1 MEESKTS
8 KNENHEPKKNAWAF
22 SEESKA
28 VKVIT
33 NQTLKARNDKSIK
46 EIGTNSPNKNTSKKN
61 KQNDICIEKTEVKSC
76 KVNAASV
83 PGPKDLG
90 LVLRDQS
97 HCKAKKSP
105 SSPVKAEKLPVSQ
118 AKVERAPILQAKAEK
133 SPKSPNS
140 PVKTEKASSLQAT
153 AAEKTLN
160 SQRKAE
166 KAPGS
171 QMKSEKVPSLPTEA
185 EKVPGLLLKENMGQT
200 ELQKI
205 GKKIPSPIT
214 SLDKVNIGVAEGIK
228 SALENSQPPQKQ
240 QTCTDNTGD
249 SDDSASGTEDI
260 SDDLSKTKN
269 DESNKENSSE
279 MDYLENATVID
290 ESTLTPEQRL
300 GLKQAEERLERD
312 HIFRLEKRSPE
323 YTNCRY
329 LCKLCLIH
337 IENIQGAHKHIKE
350 KRHKKNILEKQEES
364 ELRSLPP
371 PSPAHLAALS
381 VAVIELA
388 KEQGITDDDLRVR
401 QEIVEEMSKVVT
413 AFLPECSLRLY
424 GSSLT
429 KFALKSSDVNIDIK
443 FPPKMNHPDLLIQVL
458 GILKKSVLYL
468 DVESDFHAKVPVVVC
483 RDRKSGLLCRV
494 SAGNDMACLTTD
506 LLAALGKM
514 EPVFIPLVLAFRY
527 WAKLCYIDS
536 QTDGGIPSYCFALM
550 VMFFLQQRK
559 HPLLPCL
566 LGSWIEGFDPKRMDD
581 FQLKGIV
588 EEKFVK
594 WEYNSSSATEKNSIA
609 EENKAKADQPKDDTK
624 KTETD
629 NQSNAMKEKHGKSP
643 LTLETPNQVSLGQ
656 LWLELLKFY
665 TLDFALEEYVIC
677 VRIQDILT
685 RENKNWPKRRIA
697 IEDPFSVKRNVAR
710 SLNSQLVYEYV
721 VERFR
726 AAYRYFACP
735 QRKGGNKSSVDSMKK
750 EKGKISNKKPMKSD
764 HMASACCILL
774 GESTEKIN
782 AEGGQPGKYDE
793 VECTS
798 QRCIT
803 EDDNLLIN
811 ELDLSEHGQESS
823 PLSTNEGSELAPKS
837 IKKQDVLAPSET
849 CLKKECSQCN
859 CVVYKSPEP
868 DESAGTDCRSDLER
882 ESSHTCYTC
891 TDTSTTSCNCK
902 ATEDA
907 SDLNDDDS
915 HPTQELYYV
924 FDKFI
929 LTSGKPPTIV
939 CSICKKDGHSK
950 NDCPED
956 FRKIDLKPLPPMTNR
971 FREILDLVC
980 KRCFDELSPPF
991 SEQHNREQI
1000 LIGLEKFIQKEYDE
1014 KARLCLFGSSK
1025 NGFGFRDSDLDICM
1039 TLEGHEN
1046 AEKLNCKEIIENL
1059 AKILKRHPG
1068 LRNILPITTAKVPI
1082 VKFEHRRSG
1091 LEGDISLYN
1100 TLAQHNTRMLATYA
1114 AIDPRVQYLGYTMKV
1129 FAKRCDI
1136 GDASRGS
1143 LSSYAY
1149 ILMVLYFLQ
1158 QRKPPVI
1165 PVLQEIFDGKQIPQ
1179 RMVDGWNAFFFDKT
1193 EELKK
1198 RLPSLGKNTETLGE
1212 LWLGLLRFYTE
1223 EFDFKEYV
1231 ISIRQKKLLTTFEK
1245 QWTSKCIAIEDPFDL
1260 NHNLGAGVSR
1270 KMTNFIMKAFINGRK
1285 LFGTPFY
1292 PLIGRE
1298 AEYFFDSRVLT
1309 DGELAPNDRC
1319 CRVCGKIG
1327 HYMKDC
1333 PKRRSS
1339 LLFRLKKKDS
1349 EEEKEGNEEEKDS
1362 RDLVDPRDLH
1372 DTRDFRDP
1380 RDLRCFICGDAGHVR
1395 RECPEV
1401 KLARQRNSSV
1411 AAAQLVR
1418 NLVNAQQ
1425 VAGSSQQQGDQ
1436 SIRTRQSSECSDS
1449 PSYSPQPQ
1457 PFPQNSSQ
1465 STAITQAPSQPG
1477 SQPKLGPPQQGA
1489 QPPHQVQMPMYN
1501 FPQSPPTQY
1510 SPMHNMGLLPMHPL
1524 QIPAPSW
1531 PIHGPVIHSAP
1542 GSAPSNIGLNDPS
1555 IIFAQPAARPV
1566 AIPSSSHDG
1575 HWPRTVAPNSLV
1587 NNGTVGNSE
1596 PGFPGLNPPIPWE
1609 HAPRPHFPLVPAS
1622 WPYGLHQNFMHQGN
1636 ARFQHNKPFYTQG
1649 TIAYIFVNGLDGFCS
1664 GSRSLCK
1671 SQDLRVKIY
1680 EFSKHLLR
1688 EHTCYVSDCAWCLL
1702 LKN

>member
-1 MEESKTS
+1 MEEKVCLPNLELKQFNYWKSAVSQYHNWKEAGFQIMEDSKTS
-8 KNENHEPKKNAWAF
+8 TNENHEPKKNAWAL

-28 VKVIT
+28 VKVLS

-46 EIGTNSPNKNTSKKN
+46 EIGTSSPNKNSSKKN

-76 KVNAASV
+76 KVNAANIAS
-83 PGPKDLG
+83 PKDLG

-97 HCKAKKSP
+97 HCKTKKSP
-105 SSPVKAEKLPVSQ
+105 NSPVKAEKVPVSQ
-118 AKVERAPILQAKAEK
+118 AKAEK
-133 SPKSPNS
+133 LPKSPNS
-140 PVKTEKASSLQAT
+140 PVKTEKTLSLQAT
-153 AAEKTLN
+153 ATEKALS
-160 SQRKAE
+160 SQRKME
-166 KAPGS
+166 KVPSS
-171 QMKSEKVPSLPTEA
+171 QMKSEKVPGSPAEPEKAPSL
-185 EKVPGLLLKENMGQT
+185 VLKENMRRT
-200 ELQKI
+200 ELQQI
-205 GKKIPSPIT
+205 GKKIPSSFT
-214 SLDKVNIGVAEGIK
+214 SLDKVNIDVEGGK
-228 SALENSQPPQKQ
+228 SALETAPRSQKQ
-240 QTCTDNTGD
+240 QACTDNTGD
-249 SDDSASGTEDI
+249 SDDSASGIEDI
-260 SDDLSKTKN
+260 SDDLSKMKN
-269 DESNKENSSE
+269 DDSNKENSSE
-279 MDYLENATVID
+279 MEYLENATVID
-290 ESTLTPEQRL
+290 ESALTPEQRL

-371 PSPAHLAALS
+371 PTPAHLAALS

-388 KEQGITDDDLRVR
+388 KEHGITDDDLRVR
-401 QEIVEEMSKVVT
+401 QEIVEEMSKVIT
-413 AFLPECSLRLY
+413 TFLPECSLRLY

-429 KFALKSSDVNIDIK
+429 KFALKNSDVNIDIK
-443 FPPKMNHPDLLIQVL
+443 FPPRMNHPDLLIQVL
-458 GILKKSVLYL
+458 GILKKSVLYI

-483 RDRKSGLLCRV
+483 KDRKSGLLCRV

-506 LLAALGKM
+506 LLAALGKL
-514 EPVFIPLVLAFRY
+514 EPVFTPLVLAFRY

-559 HPLLPCL
+559 PPLLPSL
-566 LGSWIEGFDPKRMDD
+566 LGSW
-581 FQLKGIV
+581 
-588 EEKFVK
+588 
-594 WEYNSSSATEKNSIA
+594 
-609 EENKAKADQPKDDTK
+609 
-624 KTETD
+624 
-629 NQSNAMKEKHGKSP
+629 SP
-643 LTLETPNQVSLGQ
+643 LTLGTPNQVSLGQ

-735 QRKGGNKSSVDSMKK
+735 QRKGGNKSTVNSMKK
-750 EKGKISNKKPMKSD
+750 EKGKISNKKPVKSEN
-764 HMASACCILL
+764 MASSCCILL

-782 AEGGQPGKYDE
+782 AERGQPDKYDE
-793 VECTS
+793 MECTS

-803 EDDNLLIN
+803 EDDSLLVN
-811 ELDLSEHGQESS
+811 ELDLAELGQESC
-823 PLSTNEGSELAPKS
+823 LSTGEGSELEPKS
-837 IKKQDVLAPSET
+837 NKKQDDLAPSET
-849 CLKKECSQCN
+849 CLKKELSQCN
-859 CVVYKSPEP
+859 CIDYKSPDP
-868 DESAGTDCRSDLER
+868 DESVGTDCRSNIQT
-882 ESSHTCYTC
+882 ESSHQNVS
-891 TDTSTTSCNCK
+891 TDTSATSCNCK

-907 SDLNDDDS
+907 SDLNDDDN

-1349 EEEKEGNEEEKDS
+1349 EEEKDGNEEEKDS

-1372 DTRDFRDP
+1372 DTREFRDP

-1418 NLVNAQQ
+1418 SLVNAQQ
-1425 VAGSSQQQGDQ
+1425 VAGSAQQQGDQ
-1436 SIRTRQSSECSDS
+1436 SIRARQSSECSDS

-1465 STAITQAPSQPG
+1465 SAAITQSPSQPG
-1477 SQPKLGPPQQGA
+1477 SQPKLGPPQQGT

-1501 FPQSPPTQY
+1501 FPQSPPAQY

-1566 AIPSSSHDG
+1566 AIPNSSHDG

-1636 ARFQHNKPFYTQG
+1636 ARFQPNKPFYTQAG
-1649 TIAYIFVNGLDGFCS
+1649 LPMHSNQPILLSQGYPYLNVSYIQQ
-1664 GSRSLCK
+1664 K
-1671 SQDLRVKIY
+1671 K
-1680 EFSKHLLR
+1680 
-1688 EHTCYVSDCAWCLL
+1688 
-1702 LKN
+1702 

>member
-8 KNENHEPKKNAWAF
+8 KNENHEPKKNASAI

-28 VKVIT
+28 VKVVT
-33 NQTLKARNDKSIK
+33 NQTLKARNDKSLK
-46 EIGTNSPNKNTSKKN
+46 ETGTSSPNRNSSKKS
-61 KQNDICIEKTEVKSC
+61 KQNDICIDKTEIKSC
-76 KVNAASV
+76 KVNATNV

-90 LVLRDQS
+90 IVLRDQS
-97 HCKAKKSP
+97 HCKTKKVPNSL
-105 SSPVKAEKLPVSQ
+105 VKIEKVLTSQ
-118 AKVERAPILQAKAEK
+118 TKVEKAPNLLVKAEK
-133 SPKSPNS
+133 SPKSLNS
-140 PVKTEKASSLQAT
+140 PVKLEKSPNSQATVAEKALSSQ
-153 AAEKTLN
+153 K
-160 SQRKAE
+160 KAE
-166 KAPGS
+166 KAPNS
-171 QMKSEKVPSLPTEA
+171 QMKSEKVPSSPAEA
-185 EKVPGLLLKENMGQT
+185 EKVSNLLLKENMRQT
-200 ELQKI
+200 ELQQI
-205 GKKIPSPIT
+205 GKKIPSSFT
-214 SLDKVNIGVAEGIK
+214 SLDKVNFVEGEK
-228 SALENSQPPQKQ
+228 SALENLPLSQKQ

-249 SDDSASGTEDI
+249 SDDSASGIEDT
-260 SDDLSKTKN
+260 SDDLSKVKN

-381 VAVIELA
+381 IAVIELA

-401 QEIVEEMSKVVT
+401 QEIVEEMSKVIT
-413 AFLPECSLRLY
+413 TFLPECSLRLY

-458 GILKKSVLYL
+458 GILKKSVLYI

-483 RDRKSGLLCRV
+483 KDRKSGLLCRV

-514 EPVFIPLVLAFRY
+514 EPVFTPLVLAFRY

-559 HPLLPCL
+559 PPLLPCL

-735 QRKGGNKSSVDSMKK
+735 QRKGGNISTVDSMKK
-750 EKGKISNKKPMKSD
+750 KKGKINNKKPVKSD
-764 HMASACCILL
+764 SMASKCCVLL
-774 GESTEKIN
+774 GENTGKIN
-782 AEGGQPGKYDE
+782 AETGQPDKYE
-793 VECTS
+793 TECTS

-803 EDDNLLIN
+803 EDDSLLVN
-811 ELDLSEHGQESS
+811 EQDLAEHEQESS
-823 PLSTNEGSELAPKS
+823 SLSTSEGSALEPKLV
-837 IKKQDVLAPSET
+837 KKQDDLEPSKT
-849 CLKKECSQCN
+849 CSEKELSQCN
-859 CVVYKSPEP
+859 CVNYKSLDSNEC
-868 DESAGTDCRSDLER
+868 AGTNFRSDLET
-882 ESSHTCYTC
+882 ESSHQIMC
-891 TDTSTTSCNCK
+891 TDTSATSCKCK

-907 SDLNDDDS
+907 SDLNDDDN
-915 HPTQELYYV
+915 HTTQELYYV

-1059 AKILKRHPG
+1059 ARILKRHPG

-1333 PKRRSS
+1333 PKRRS

-1362 RDLVDPRDLH
+1362 RDHLDSRDIH

-1425 VAGSSQQQGDQ
+1425 VSGSAQQQGDQ
-1436 SIRTRQSSECSDS
+1436 TIRTRQSSECSDS

-1465 STAITQAPSQPG
+1465 SAAITQPPSQPG

-1501 FPQSPPTQY
+1501 FPQSPPAQY
-1510 SPMHNMGLLPMHPL
+1510 SPMHNMGLLPVHPL

-1636 ARFQHNKPFYTQG
+1636 ARFQPNKPFYTQAG
-1649 TIAYIFVNGLDGFCS
+1649 LQMHSNQPILLSQGYPYLNVSYIQQ
-1664 GSRSLCK
+1664 K
-1671 SQDLRVKIY
+1671 K
-1680 EFSKHLLR
+1680 
-1688 EHTCYVSDCAWCLL
+1688 
-1702 LKN
+1702 

>member
-1 MEESKTS
+1 MEESKTLKS
-8 KNENHEPKKNAWAF
+8 ENHEPKKNVIC
-22 SEESKA
+22 EESKA
-28 VKVIT
+28 VQVIG
-33 NQTLKARNDKSIK
+33 NQTLKARNDKSVK
-46 EIGTNSPNKNTSKKN
+46 EIENSSPNRNSSKKN

-76 KVNAASV
+76 KVNAANL

-97 HCKAKKSP
+97 HCKAKKFP
-105 SSPVKAEKLPVSQ
+105 NSPVKAEKATISQ
-118 AKVERAPILQAKAEK
+118 AKSEKATSLQAKAEK

-140 PVKTEKASSLQAT
+140 VKAEKASSY
-153 AAEKTLN
+153 
-160 SQRKAE
+160 
-166 KAPGS
+166 
-171 QMKSEKVPSLPTEA
+171 QMKSEKVPSSPAEA
-185 EKVPGLLLKENMGQT
+185 EKGPSLLLKDMRQKT
-200 ELQKI
+200 ELQQI
-205 GKKIPSPIT
+205 GKKIPSSFT
-214 SLDKVNIGVAEGIK
+214 SVDKVNIEAVGGEK
-228 SALENSQPPQKQ
+228 CALQNSPRSQKQ

-249 SDDSASGTEDI
+249 SDDSASGIEDV
-260 SDDLSKTKN
+260 SDDLSKMKN

-290 ESTLTPEQRL
+290 ESALTPEQRL

-388 KEQGITDDDLRVR
+388 KEHGITDDDLRVR
-401 QEIVEEMSKVVT
+401 QEIVEEMSKVIT
-413 AFLPECSLRLY
+413 TFLPECSLRLY

-429 KFALKSSDVNIDIK
+429 RFALKSSDVNIDIK
-443 FPPKMNHPDLLIQVL
+443 FPPKMNHPDLLIKVL
-458 GILKKSVLYL
+458 GILKKNVLYV

-506 LLAALGKM
+506 LLTALGKI

-527 WAKLCYIDS
+527 WAK
-536 QTDGGIPSYCFALM
+536 
-550 VMFFLQQRK
+550 
-559 HPLLPCL
+559 
-566 LGSWIEGFDPKRMDD
+566 
-581 FQLKGIV
+581 
-588 EEKFVK
+588 
-594 WEYNSSSATEKNSIA
+594 
-609 EENKAKADQPKDDTK
+609 
-624 KTETD
+624 
-629 NQSNAMKEKHGKSP
+629 SP
-643 LTLETPNQVSLGQ
+643 LALETPNRVSLGQ

-735 QRKGGNKSSVDSMKK
+735 QTKGGNKSTVDFKK
-750 EKGKISNKKPMKSD
+750 REKGKISNKKPVKSNN
-764 HMASACCILL
+764 MATNGCILL
-774 GESTEKIN
+774 GETTEKIN
-782 AEGGQPGKYDE
+782 AEREQPVQCDE
-793 VECTS
+793 MDCTS
-798 QRCIT
+798 QRCII
-803 EDDNLLIN
+803 DNNNLLVN
-811 ELDLSEHGQESS
+811 ELDFADHGQDSS
-823 PLSTNEGSELAPKS
+823 SLSTSKSSEIEPKLD
-837 IKKQDVLAPSET
+837 KKQDDLAPSET
-849 CLKKECSQCN
+849 CLKKELSQCN
-859 CVVYKSPEP
+859 CIDLSKSPDP
-868 DESAGTDCRSDLER
+868 DKSTGTDCRSNLET
-882 ESSHTCYTC
+882 ESSHQSVC
-891 TDTSTTSCNCK
+891 TDTSATSCNCK

-907 SDLNDDDS
+907 SDLNDDDNL
-915 HPTQELYYV
+915 PTQELYYV

-980 KRCFDELSPPF
+980 KRCFDELSPPC

-1129 FAKRCDI
+1129 FAK
-1136 GDASRGS
+1136 
-1143 LSSYAY
+1143 
-1149 ILMVLYFLQ
+1149 
-1158 QRKPPVI
+1158 
-1165 PVLQEIFDGKQIPQ
+1165 IFDGKQIPQ

-1198 RLPSLGKNTETLGE
+1198 RLPSLGKNTESLGE

-1333 PKRRSS
+1333 PKRK
-1339 LLFRLKKKDS
+1339 RLKKKDS

-1362 RDLVDPRDLH
+1362 RDVLDPRDLH

-1425 VAGSSQQQGDQ
+1425 VAGSAQQQGDQ
-1436 SIRTRQSSECSDS
+1436 SIRTRQSSECSES

-1465 STAITQAPSQPG
+1465 SAAITQPSSQPG

-1489 QPPHQVQMPMYN
+1489 QPPHQVQMPLYN
-1501 FPQSPPTQY
+1501 FPQSPPAQY

-1566 AIPSSSHDG
+1566 AIPNTSHDG

-1587 NNGTVGNSE
+1587 NSGAVGNSE
-1596 PGFPGLNPPIPWE
+1596 PGFRGLTPPIPWE

-1636 ARFQHNKPFYTQG
+1636 ARFQPNKPFYTQDRCA
-1649 TIAYIFVNGLDGFCS
+1649 TRRC
-1664 GSRSLCK
+1664 
-1671 SQDLRVKIY
+1671 
-1680 EFSKHLLR
+1680 R
-1688 EHTCYVSDCAWCLL
+1688 ERCPHPPRGNVSE
-1702 LKN
+1702 

>member
-1 MEESKTS
+1 MEDSKL
-8 KNENHEPKKNAWAF
+8 KNKAVQVIVSTLNKKN
-22 SEESKA
+22 
-28 VKVIT
+28 
-33 NQTLKARNDKSIK
+33 
-46 EIGTNSPNKNTSKKN
+46 NKM
-61 KQNDICIEKTEVKSC
+61 DFCIEKQKLNHVKYITY
-76 KVNAASV
+76 
-83 PGPKDLG
+83 PGPRVG
-90 LVLRDQS
+90 V
-97 HCKAKKSP
+97 SP
-105 SSPVKAEKLPVSQ
+105 SRSKSIAKQKNFLIHREAERHHFTGKIRKATSFQ
-118 AKVERAPILQAKAEK
+118 QSRK

-140 PVKTEKASSLQAT
+140 V
-153 AAEKTLN
+153 
-160 SQRKAE
+160 KAE
-166 KAPGS
+166 KHPFS
-171 QMKSEKVPSLPTEA
+171 DEVRKVPSSPAEA
-185 EKVPGLLLKENMGQT
+185 ERDPVYYRRQNT
-200 ELQKI
+200 TDW
-205 GKKIPSPIT
+205 KKIQ
-214 SLDKVNIGVAEGIK
+214 
-228 SALENSQPPQKQ
+228 ALYFCGQSEYRQEEKNMLY
-240 QTCTDNTGD
+240 NTGD
-249 SDDSASGTEDI
+249 SDDSASGIED
-260 SDDLSKTKN
+260 SKMKN

-388 KEQGITDDDLRVR
+388 KEHGITDDDLRVR
-401 QEIVEEMSKVVT
+401 QEIVEEMSKVIT
-413 AFLPECSLRLY
+413 TFLPECSLRLY

-443 FPPKMNHPDLLIQVL
+443 FPPKINHPDLLIKVL
-458 GILKKSVLYL
+458 GILKKNVLYV

-506 LLAALGKM
+506 LLTALGKI

-559 HPLLPCL
+559 PPLLPCL

-594 WEYNSSSATEKNSIA
+594 WECNSSSATEKNSIA

-643 LTLETPNQVSLGQ
+643 LTLETPNRVSLGQ

-677 VRIQDILT
+677 VRIRDILT

-735 QRKGGNKSSVDSMKK
+735 QMKGGNKSTVDFKK
-750 EKGKISNKKPMKSD
+750 REKGKISNKKPVKSNS
-764 HMASACCILL
+764 MANNGCILL
-774 GESTEKIN
+774 GETTEKIN
-782 AEGGQPGKYDE
+782 AEREQPVKYDE
-793 VECTS
+793 LECTS
-798 QRCIT
+798 QKCII
-803 EDDNLLIN
+803 DNNNLLVN
-811 ELDLSEHGQESS
+811 ELDFADHRQDSS
-823 PLSTNEGSELAPKS
+823 SLSTSNSSELEPKLV
-837 IKKQDVLAPSET
+837 KKQDDLAPSET
-849 CLKKECSQCN
+849 CLKKELSQCN
-859 CVVYKSPEP
+859 CIDLSKSPDP
-868 DESAGTDCRSDLER
+868 DKSTGTDCRSNLET
-882 ESSHTCYTC
+882 ESSHQSVC
-891 TDTSTTSCNCK
+891 TDTSATSCNCK

-907 SDLNDDDS
+907 SDLNDDDNL
-915 HPTQELYYV
+915 PTQELYYV

-980 KRCFDELSPPF
+980 KRCFDELSPPC

-1198 RLPSLGKNTETLGE
+1198 RLPSLGKNTESLGE

-1333 PKRRSS
+1333 PKRKSS

-1362 RDLVDPRDLH
+1362 RDILDPRDLH

-1411 AAAQLVR
+1411 KRPNIVSAQLVR

-1425 VAGSSQQQGDQ
+1425 VAGSAQQQGDQ
-1436 SIRTRQSSECSDS
+1436 SIRTRQSSECSES

-1465 STAITQAPSQPG
+1465 SAAITQPSSQPG

-1489 QPPHQVQMPMYN
+1489 QPPHQVQMPLYN
-1501 FPQSPPTQY
+1501 FPQSPPAQY

-1566 AIPSSSHDG
+1566 AIPNTSHDG

-1587 NNGTVGNSE
+1587 NNGAVGNSE
-1596 PGFPGLNPPIPWE
+1596 PGFRGLTPPIPWE

-1636 ARFQHNKPFYTQG
+1636 ARFQPNKPFYTQDRCA
-1649 TIAYIFVNGLDGFCS
+1649 TRRC
-1664 GSRSLCK
+1664 
-1671 SQDLRVKIY
+1671 
-1680 EFSKHLLR
+1680 R
-1688 EHTCYVSDCAWCLL
+1688 ERCPHPPRGNVSE
-1702 LKN
+1702 

>member
-8 KNENHEPKKNAWAF
+8 KNENHEPKKNAWAI

-28 VKVIT
+28 AKVIT
-33 NQTLKARNDKSIK
+33 NQTLKARNDKSLK
-46 EIGTNSPNKNTSKKN
+46 EIGTSSPNRNSSKKN
-61 KQNDICIEKTEVKSC
+61 KQNDICIDKTEVKSC
-76 KVNAASV
+76 KVNAANV

-97 HCKAKKSP
+97 HCKAKKLPNSL
-105 SSPVKAEKLPVSQ
+105 VKTEKILASQ
-118 AKVERAPILQAKAEK
+118 AKVEKAPNLLIKAEK

-140 PVKTEKASSLQAT
+140 PVKAEKAPSSQAT
-153 AAEKTLN
+153 VAEKALS

-166 KAPGS
+166 KAPNS
-171 QMKSEKVPSLPTEA
+171 QMKSEKVPTLPAEA
-185 EKVPGLLLKENMGQT
+185 EKVSSLLLKENMRHT
-200 ELQKI
+200 ELQQI
-205 GKKIPSPIT
+205 GKKIPSSFT
-214 SLDKVNIGVAEGIK
+214 SVDKVNVVEGEK
-228 SALENSQPPQKQ
+228 STLENSTRSQKQ

-249 SDDSASGTEDI
+249 SDDSASGVEDI
-260 SDDLSKTKN
+260 SDDLSKMKN
-269 DESNKENSSE
+269 DDSNKENSSE

-381 VAVIELA
+381 IAVIELA

-401 QEIVEEMSKVVT
+401 QEIVEEMSKVIT
-413 AFLPECSLRLY
+413 TFLPECSLRLY

-458 GILKKSVLYL
+458 GILKKSVLYV

-483 RDRKSGLLCRV
+483 KDRKSGLLCRV

-506 LLAALGKM
+506 LLAALGKL
-514 EPVFIPLVLAFRY
+514 EPVFTPLVLAFRY

-559 HPLLPCL
+559 PPLLPCL

-594 WEYNSSSATEKNSIA
+594 WEYNSSSATDKNSIA

-735 QRKGGNKSSVDSMKK
+735 QRKGGNISTVDSMKK
-750 EKGKISNKKPMKSD
+750 KKGKISNKKPVKSD
-764 HMASACCILL
+764 SMASKCCVVL
-774 GESTEKIN
+774 GESTGKIN
-782 AEGGQPGKYDE
+782 AETGQSDKYDE
-793 VECTS
+793 VEHTS

-803 EDDNLLIN
+803 EDDSLLVN
-811 ELDLSEHGQESS
+811 ELDLAEHGQESS
-823 PLSTNEGSELAPKS
+823 SLSTSEGNALEPKS
-837 IKKQDVLAPSET
+837 VKKQDHLEPSKT
-849 CLKKECSQCN
+849 CLKKELSQCN
-859 CVVYKSPEP
+859 CINYKSLDC
-868 DESAGTDCRSDLER
+868 DECAGTDCRSDLET
-882 ESSHTCYTC
+882 ESSHQIVC
-891 TDTSTTSCNCK
+891 TDTSATSCNCK

-907 SDLNDDDS
+907 SDLNDDDN
-915 HPTQELYYV
+915 HTTQELYYV

-1059 AKILKRHPG
+1059 ARILKRHPG

-1362 RDLVDPRDLH
+1362 RDHLDSRDIH

-1425 VAGSSQQQGDQ
+1425 VAGSAQQQGDQ
-1436 SIRTRQSSECSDS
+1436 TIRTRQSSECSDS

-1457 PFPQNSSQ
+1457 PFPQNSSP
-1465 STAITQAPSQPG
+1465 SAAIPQPPSQPG

-1501 FPQSPPTQY
+1501 FPQSPPAQY
-1510 SPMHNMGLLPMHPL
+1510 SPMHNMGLLPVHPL

-1596 PGFPGLNPPIPWE
+1596 PGFPGLNPQIPWD
-1609 HAPRPHFPLVPAS
+1609 HARPHFPLVPAS
-1622 WPYGLHQNFMHQGN
+1622 WPYNLHQNFMHQGN
-1636 ARFQHNKPFYTQG
+1636 ARFQPNKPFYTQAG
-1649 TIAYIFVNGLDGFCS
+1649 LPMHSNQPILLSQGYPYLNVSYIQQ
-1664 GSRSLCK
+1664 K
-1671 SQDLRVKIY
+1671 K
-1680 EFSKHLLR
+1680 
-1688 EHTCYVSDCAWCLL
+1688 
-1702 LKN
+1702 

>member
-1 MEESKTS
+1 MEDSKTLKS
-8 KNENHEPKKNAWAF
+8 ENHEPKKNVIC
-22 SEESKA
+22 EESKA
-28 VKVIT
+28 VQVIS

-46 EIGTNSPNKNTSKKN
+46 EIGNSSPNRNSSKKN

-76 KVNAASV
+76 KVNATNL

-97 HCKAKKSP
+97 HCKAKKFP
-105 SSPVKAEKLPVSQ
+105 NSPVKAEKAPISQ
-118 AKVERAPILQAKAEK
+118 AKLEKATSFQAKAEK

-140 PVKTEKASSLQAT
+140 VKAEKASS
-153 AAEKTLN
+153 
-160 SQRKAE
+160 
-166 KAPGS
+166 S
-171 QMKSEKVPSLPTEA
+171 QMKSEKVPSSPAEA
-185 EKVPGLLLKENMGQT
+185 EKGPSLLLKDMRQKT
-200 ELQKI
+200 ELQQI
-205 GKKIPSPIT
+205 GKKIPSSFT
-214 SLDKVNIGVAEGIK
+214 SVDKVNIDKEGEK
-228 SALENSQPPQKQ
+228 YALQNSPRSQKQ

-249 SDDSASGTEDI
+249 SDDSASGIEDV
-260 SDDLSKTKN
+260 SDDLSKMKN

-388 KEQGITDDDLRVR
+388 KEHGITDDDLRVR
-401 QEIVEEMSKVVT
+401 QEIVEEMSKVIT
-413 AFLPECSLRLY
+413 TFLPECSLRLY

-443 FPPKMNHPDLLIQVL
+443 FPPKINHPDLLIKVL
-458 GILKKSVLYL
+458 GILKKNVLYV

-506 LLAALGKM
+506 LLTALGKI

-527 WAKLCYIDS
+527 WAK
-536 QTDGGIPSYCFALM
+536 
-550 VMFFLQQRK
+550 
-559 HPLLPCL
+559 
-566 LGSWIEGFDPKRMDD
+566 
-581 FQLKGIV
+581 
-588 EEKFVK
+588 
-594 WEYNSSSATEKNSIA
+594 
-609 EENKAKADQPKDDTK
+609 
-624 KTETD
+624 
-629 NQSNAMKEKHGKSP
+629 SP
-643 LTLETPNQVSLGQ
+643 LTLETPNRVSLGQ

-677 VRIQDILT
+677 VRIRDILT

-735 QRKGGNKSSVDSMKK
+735 QMKGGNKSTVDFKK
-750 EKGKISNKKPMKSD
+750 REKGKISNKKPVKSNS
-764 HMASACCILL
+764 MANNGCILL
-774 GESTEKIN
+774 GETTEKIN
-782 AEGGQPGKYDE
+782 AEREQPVKYDE
-793 VECTS
+793 LECTS
-798 QRCIT
+798 QKCII
-803 EDDNLLIN
+803 DNNNLLVN
-811 ELDLSEHGQESS
+811 ELDFADHGQDSS
-823 PLSTNEGSELAPKS
+823 SLSTSNSSELEPKLV
-837 IKKQDVLAPSET
+837 KKQDDLAPSET
-849 CLKKECSQCN
+849 CLKKELSQCN
-859 CVVYKSPEP
+859 CIDLSKSPDP
-868 DESAGTDCRSDLER
+868 DKSTGTDCRSNLET
-882 ESSHTCYTC
+882 ESSHQSVC
-891 TDTSTTSCNCK
+891 TDTSATSCNCK

-907 SDLNDDDS
+907 SDLNDDDNL
-915 HPTQELYYV
+915 PTQELYYV

-980 KRCFDELSPPF
+980 KRCFDELSPPC

-1198 RLPSLGKNTETLGE
+1198 RLPSLGKNTESLGE

-1333 PKRRSS
+1333 PKRKSS

-1362 RDLVDPRDLH
+1362 RDILDPRDLH

-1425 VAGSSQQQGDQ
+1425 VAGSAQQQGDQ
-1436 SIRTRQSSECSDS
+1436 SIRTRQSSECSES

-1465 STAITQAPSQPG
+1465 SAAITQPSSQPG

-1489 QPPHQVQMPMYN
+1489 QPPHQVQMPLYN
-1501 FPQSPPTQY
+1501 FPQSPPAQY

-1566 AIPSSSHDG
+1566 AIPNTSHDG

-1587 NNGTVGNSE
+1587 NNGAVGNSE
-1596 PGFPGLNPPIPWE
+1596 PGFRGLTPPIPWE

-1636 ARFQHNKPFYTQG
+1636 ARFQPNKPFYTQAG
-1649 TIAYIFVNGLDGFCS
+1649 LPMHSNQPILLSQGYPYLNVSYIQQ
-1664 GSRSLCK
+1664 K
-1671 SQDLRVKIY
+1671 K
-1680 EFSKHLLR
+1680 
-1688 EHTCYVSDCAWCLL
+1688 
-1702 LKN
+1702 

>member
-1 MEESKTS
+1 MEDSKAS
-8 KNENHEPKKNAWAF
+8 KNENHEPKKNAWAI
-22 SEESKA
+22 S
-28 VKVIT
+28 
-33 NQTLKARNDKSIK
+33 NQTLKTRNDKSIK
-46 EIGTNSPNKNTSKKN
+46 EIGTSSPNKNSSKKN
-61 KQNDICIEKTEVKSC
+61 KQNDICIEKTEAKSC
-76 KVNAASV
+76 KVNAANVAS
-83 PGPKDLG
+83 PKDLG

-97 HCKAKKSP
+97 HCKTKKSP
-105 SSPVKAEKLPVSQ
+105 NSPVKAEKIPVS
-118 AKVERAPILQAKAEK
+118 QAKAEK

-140 PVKTEKASSLQAT
+140 PVKTEKTPSSQAT
-153 AAEKTLN
+153 ATEKALS
-160 SQRKAE
+160 SQRKTE
-166 KAPGS
+166 KVPSS
-171 QMKSEKVPSLPTEA
+171 QMKSEKVVGSPVEP
-185 EKVPGLLLKENMGQT
+185 EKVPSLLSKENIRRT
-200 ELQKI
+200 ELQQI
-205 GKKIPSPIT
+205 GKKIPSSFT
-214 SLDKVNIGVAEGIK
+214 SLDKVNIDVVEGGK
-228 SALENSQPPQKQ
+228 SALENSPLSQKQ
-240 QTCTDNTGD
+240 QACADNTGD
-249 SDDSASGTEDI
+249 SDDSASGIEDI
-260 SDDLSKTKN
+260 ADDLSKMKN
-269 DESNKENSSE
+269 DDSNKENSSE

-290 ESTLTPEQRL
+290 ESALTPEQRL

-371 PSPAHLAALS
+371 PTPAHLAALS

-388 KEQGITDDDLRVR
+388 KEHGITDDDLRVR
-401 QEIVEEMSKVVT
+401 QEIVEEMSKVIT
-413 AFLPECSLRLY
+413 TFLPECSLRLY

-429 KFALKSSDVNIDIK
+429 KFALKNSDVNIDIK
-443 FPPKMNHPDLLIQVL
+443 FPPRMNHPDLLIQVL
-458 GILKKSVLYL
+458 GILKKSVLYI

-483 RDRKSGLLCRV
+483 KDRKSGLLCRV

-514 EPVFIPLVLAFRY
+514 EPVFTPLVLAFRY

-550 VMFFLQQRK
+550 VLFFLQQRK
-559 HPLLPCL
+559 PPLLPCL
-566 LGSWIEGFDPKRMDD
+566 LGSW
-581 FQLKGIV
+581 
-588 EEKFVK
+588 
-594 WEYNSSSATEKNSIA
+594 
-609 EENKAKADQPKDDTK
+609 
-624 KTETD
+624 
-629 NQSNAMKEKHGKSP
+629 SP
-643 LTLETPNQVSLGQ
+643 LTLGTPNQVSLGQ

-735 QRKGGNKSSVDSMKK
+735 QRKGGNKSVDSMKK
-750 EKGKISNKKPMKSD
+750 EKGKISNKKSVKSD
-764 HMASACCILL
+764 NMASNCCILL

-782 AEGGQPGKYDE
+782 TGRGQPDKYDE
-793 VECTS
+793 MECTS

-803 EDDNLLIN
+803 EDDSLLVN
-811 ELDLSEHGQESS
+811 ELALAELGRESS
-823 PLSTNEGSELAPKS
+823 CLSTSKGSELEPKS
-837 IKKQDVLAPSET
+837 IRKQDDLAPSET
-849 CLKKECSQCN
+849 CLKKELSQCN
-859 CVVYKSPEP
+859 CIDYKSPDP
-868 DESAGTDCRSDLER
+868 SESAGTDCRSNTET
-882 ESSHTCYTC
+882 ESSHQIVS
-891 TDTSTTSCNCK
+891 TDTSATSCNCK

-907 SDLNDDDS
+907 SDLDDDDN

-1349 EEEKEGNEEEKDS
+1349 EEEKDGNEEEKDS

-1372 DTRDFRDP
+1372 DSREFRDP

-1425 VAGSSQQQGDQ
+1425 VAGSAQQQGDQ

-1465 STAITQAPSQPG
+1465 SAAITQSPSQPG
-1477 SQPKLGPPQQGA
+1477 SQPKLGPPQQGT
-1489 QPPHQVQMPMYN
+1489 QTPHQVQMPMYN
-1501 FPQSPPTQY
+1501 FPQSPPAQY

-1542 GSAPSNIGLNDPS
+1542 GSAPSNITLNDPS

-1566 AIPSSSHDG
+1566 AIPNSSHDG

-1636 ARFQHNKPFYTQG
+1636 ARFQPNKPFYTQDRCA
-1649 TIAYIFVNGLDGFCS
+1649 TRRC
-1664 GSRSLCK
+1664 
-1671 SQDLRVKIY
+1671 
-1680 EFSKHLLR
+1680 R
-1688 EHTCYVSDCAWCLL
+1688 ERCPHPPRGNVSE
-1702 LKN
+1702 

>member
-8 KNENHEPKKNAWAF
+8 KNENHEPKKNAWAL

-28 VKVIT
+28 VKVIS

-46 EIGTNSPNKNTSKKN
+46 EIGTSSPNRNSSKKN

-76 KVNAASV
+76 KVNAANVAS
-83 PGPKDLG
+83 PKDLG

-97 HCKAKKSP
+97 HCKTKKSP
-105 SSPVKAEKLPVSQ
+105 NSPVKAEKVPVS
-118 AKVERAPILQAKAEK
+118 QAKAEK
-133 SPKSPNS
+133 SPKSSNS
-140 PVKTEKASSLQAT
+140 PVKTEKTSSSQAI
-153 AAEKTLN
+153 AAEKALS
-160 SQRKAE
+160 SQRKTE
-166 KAPGS
+166 KVPIA
-171 QMKSEKVPSLPTEA
+171 QMKSEKVPGSLTEPEKAPSLP
-185 EKVPGLLLKENMGQT
+185 LKENMRQI
-200 ELQKI
+200 ELQQI
-205 GKKIPSPIT
+205 GRKIPSSFT
-214 SLDKVNIGVAEGIK
+214 SLDKVNIDVVEGEK
-228 SALENSQPPQKQ
+228 SALENSPRSQKQ
-240 QTCTDNTGD
+240 QACTDNTGD
-249 SDDSASGTEDI
+249 SDDSASGIEDI
-260 SDDLSKTKN
+260 SDDLSKMKN

-290 ESTLTPEQRL
+290 ESALTPEQRL

-381 VAVIELA
+381 VAVVELA
-388 KEQGITDDDLRVR
+388 KEHGITDDDLRVR
-401 QEIVEEMSKVVT
+401 QEIVEEMSKVIT
-413 AFLPECSLRLY
+413 TFLPECSLRLY

-443 FPPKMNHPDLLIQVL
+443 FPPRMNHPDLLIQVL
-458 GILKKSVLYL
+458 GILKKSVLYI

-483 RDRKSGLLCRV
+483 KDRKSGLLCRV

-506 LLAALGKM
+506 LLAALGKT
-514 EPVFIPLVLAFRY
+514 EPVFTPLVLAFRY
-527 WAKLCYIDS
+527 WAK
-536 QTDGGIPSYCFALM
+536 
-550 VMFFLQQRK
+550 
-559 HPLLPCL
+559 
-566 LGSWIEGFDPKRMDD
+566 
-581 FQLKGIV
+581 
-588 EEKFVK
+588 
-594 WEYNSSSATEKNSIA
+594 
-609 EENKAKADQPKDDTK
+609 
-624 KTETD
+624 
-629 NQSNAMKEKHGKSP
+629 SP
-643 LTLETPNQVSLGQ
+643 LTLGTPNQVSLGQ

-735 QRKGGNKSSVDSMKK
+735 QRKGGTKSTVDSMKK
-750 EKGKISNKKPMKSD
+750 EKGKISNKKPVKSD
-764 HMASACCILL
+764 NMASNCCILH

-782 AEGGQPGKYDE
+782 AERGQPDKYDE
-793 VECTS
+793 MECTS

-803 EDDNLLIN
+803 EDDSLLVN
-811 ELDLSEHGQESS
+811 ELDLAELGQESS
-823 PLSTNEGSELAPKS
+823 SLSTSGGSELEPKS
-837 IKKQDVLAPSET
+837 IKKQDDLAPSET
-849 CLKKECSQCN
+849 CLKKELSQCN
-859 CVVYKSPEP
+859 CIGYKSPDP
-868 DESAGTDCRSDLER
+868 DESSGTDCQSNIET
-882 ESSHTCYTC
+882 ESSHQIVS
-891 TDTSTTSCNCK
+891 TDTSATSCNCK

-907 SDLNDDDS
+907 SDFNDDDN
-915 HPTQELYYV
+915 HPIQELYYV

-1349 EEEKEGNEEEKDS
+1349 EEEKDGNEEEKDS
-1362 RDLVDPRDLH
+1362 RDLLDPRDLH
-1372 DTRDFRDP
+1372 DTREFRDP

-1425 VAGSSQQQGDQ
+1425 VAGSAQQQGDQ
-1436 SIRTRQSSECSDS
+1436 SVRTRQSSECSDS

-1465 STAITQAPSQPG
+1465 SAAITQSPSQPG

-1501 FPQSPPTQY
+1501 FPQSPPAQY

-1566 AIPSSSHDG
+1566 AIPNSSHDG

-1636 ARFQHNKPFYTQG
+1636 ARFQPNKPFYTQAG
-1649 TIAYIFVNGLDGFCS
+1649 LPMHSNQPILLSQGYPYLNVSYIQQ
-1664 GSRSLCK
+1664 K
-1671 SQDLRVKIY
+1671 K
-1680 EFSKHLLR
+1680 
-1688 EHTCYVSDCAWCLL
+1688 
-1702 LKN
+1702 

>member
-1 MEESKTS
+1 MEEPKTS
-8 KNENHEPKKNAWAF
+8 KSENHEPKKNVIC
-22 SEESKA
+22 EENKA
-28 VKVIT
+28 VKAIT
-33 NQTLKARNDKSIK
+33 NQTLKARNDKSTK
-46 EIGTNSPNKNTSKKN
+46 EIGTNSPNKNSSKKT
-61 KQNDICIEKTEVKSC
+61 KQNDTCIEKTDVKSC
-76 KVNAASV
+76 KVNVANV
-83 PGPKDLG
+83 LGPKDMG

-97 HCKAKKSP
+97 HCKTKKLP
-105 SSPVKAEKLPVSQ
+105 NLPVKAEKVPNLQ
-118 AKVERAPILQAKAEK
+118 AKLEKVPNFQAKAEK
-133 SPKSPNS
+133 SPKSPNL
-140 PVKTEKASSLQAT
+140 PVKTEKSPCLP
-153 AAEKTLN
+153 AAEAEKSLS
-160 SQRKAE
+160 SQRKTE
-166 KAPGS
+166 KAPSS
-171 QMKSEKVPSLPTEA
+171 QMKSEKGLSSSA
-185 EKVPGLLLKENMGQT
+185 EPEKMTSLLLKESIRQT
-200 ELQKI
+200 ELQQT
-205 GKKIPSPIT
+205 GKKIPSSFI
-214 SLDKVNIGVAEGIK
+214 SVDKVNIEALQREK
-228 SALENSQPPQKQ
+228 SALENLPPSQKQ
-240 QTCTDNTGD
+240 QMRTDNAGD
-249 SDDSASGTEDI
+249 SDDSASGIEDI
-260 SDDLSKTKN
+260 SDDLSKVKN

-381 VAVIELA
+381 IAVVELA

-401 QEIVEEMSKVVT
+401 QEIVEEMSKVIT
-413 AFLPECSLRLY
+413 TFLPECSLRLY

-458 GILKKSVLYL
+458 GILKNNVSYV

-483 RDRKSGLLCRV
+483 KDQKSGLLCRV

-559 HPLLPCL
+559 PPLLPCL

-735 QRKGGNKSSVDSMKK
+735 QRKGGNKTTMEFKKK
-750 EKGKISNKKPMKSD
+750 EKGKVSNKKPVKSD
-764 HMASACCILL
+764 NMATNCCNLL

-782 AEGGQPGKYDE
+782 TERGQPDKHDE
-793 VECTS
+793 MEGTS
-798 QRCIT
+798 QRCIINN
-803 EDDNLLIN
+803 DNLLVN
-811 ELDLSEHGQESS
+811 EVDLVNHGQESS
-823 PLSTNEGSELAPKS
+823 SLSSDANQGSELEPKS
-837 IKKQDVLAPSET
+837 IKKQNDLAPLET
-849 CLKKECSQCN
+849 CLKKELSQCN
-859 CVVYKSPEP
+859 CIGLPDP
-868 DESAGTDCRSDLER
+868 DESVGTDCRSNLEA
-882 ESSHTCYTC
+882 ESSHQIIC

-902 ATEDA
+902 ATEVA
-907 SDLNDDDS
+907 SDLNDDDNLPS
-915 HPTQELYYV
+915 QELHYV

-1198 RLPSLGKNTETLGE
+1198 RLPSLGKNTESLGE

-1333 PKRRSS
+1333 PKRKSS

-1362 RDLVDPRDLH
+1362 RDLLDPRDLH

-1425 VAGSSQQQGDQ
+1425 VAGSAQQQGDQ

-1465 STAITQAPSQPG
+1465 SAAITQSPSQQG

-1501 FPQSPPTQY
+1501 FPQSPPAQY

-1542 GSAPSNIGLNDPS
+1542 GSAPSNMGLNDPS

-1587 NNGTVGNSE
+1587 NNGAVGNSA
-1596 PGFPGLNPPIPWE
+1596 
-1609 HAPRPHFPLVPAS
+1609 H
-1622 WPYGLHQNFMHQGN
+1622 
-1636 ARFQHNKPFYTQG
+1636 
-1649 TIAYIFVNGLDGFCS
+1649 
-1664 GSRSLCK
+1664 
-1671 SQDLRVKIY
+1671 
-1680 EFSKHLLR
+1680 
-1688 EHTCYVSDCAWCLL
+1688 
-1702 LKN
+1702 

>member
-566 LGSWIEGFDPKRMDD
+566 LGSW
-581 FQLKGIV
+581 
-588 EEKFVK
+588 
-594 WEYNSSSATEKNSIA
+594 
-609 EENKAKADQPKDDTK
+609 
-624 KTETD
+624 
-629 NQSNAMKEKHGKSP
+629 SP

-868 DESAGTDCRSDLER
+868 DESAGTDCRSDLET

-1333 PKRRSS
+1333 PKRR
-1339 LLFRLKKKDS
+1339 RLKKKDS

-1636 ARFQHNKPFYTQG
+1636 ARFQHNKPFYTQDRC
-1649 TIAYIFVNGLDGFCS
+1649 AARRC
-1664 GSRSLCK
+1664 
-1671 SQDLRVKIY
+1671 
-1680 EFSKHLLR
+1680 R
-1688 EHTCYVSDCAWCLL
+1688 ERCPHPPRGNVSE
-1702 LKN
+1702 

>member
-1 MEESKTS
+1 MEDSKAS
-8 KNENHEPKKNAWAF
+8 KNENHEPKKNAWAI
-22 SEESKA
+22 S
-28 VKVIT
+28 
-33 NQTLKARNDKSIK
+33 NQTLKTRNDKSIK
-46 EIGTNSPNKNTSKKN
+46 EIGTSSPNKNSSKKN
-61 KQNDICIEKTEVKSC
+61 KQNDICIEKTEAKSC
-76 KVNAASV
+76 KVNAANV
-83 PGPKDLG
+83 AIPKDLG

-97 HCKAKKSP
+97 HCKTKKSP
-105 SSPVKAEKLPVSQ
+105 NSPVKAEKIPVS
-118 AKVERAPILQAKAEK
+118 QAKAEK

-140 PVKTEKASSLQAT
+140 PVKTEKTPSSQAT
-153 AAEKTLN
+153 ATEKALS
-160 SQRKAE
+160 SQRKTE
-166 KAPGS
+166 KVPSS
-171 QMKSEKVPSLPTEA
+171 QMKSEKVLGSPVEP
-185 EKVPGLLLKENMGQT
+185 EKVPSLLSKENMRRT
-200 ELQKI
+200 ELQQI
-205 GKKIPSPIT
+205 GKKIPSSFT
-214 SLDKVNIGVAEGIK
+214 SLDKVNIDVVEGGK
-228 SALENSQPPQKQ
+228 SVLENSPLSQKQ
-240 QTCTDNTGD
+240 QACADNTGD
-249 SDDSASGTEDI
+249 SDDSASGIEDI
-260 SDDLSKTKN
+260 ADDLSKMKN
-269 DESNKENSSE
+269 DDSNKENSSE

-290 ESTLTPEQRL
+290 ESALTPEQRL

-371 PSPAHLAALS
+371 PTPAHLAALS

-388 KEQGITDDDLRVR
+388 KEHGITDDDLRVR
-401 QEIVEEMSKVVT
+401 QEIVEEMSKVIT
-413 AFLPECSLRLY
+413 TFLPECSLRLY

-429 KFALKSSDVNIDIK
+429 KFALKNSDVNIDIK
-443 FPPKMNHPDLLIQVL
+443 FPPRMNHPDLLIQVL
-458 GILKKSVLYL
+458 GILKKSVLYI

-483 RDRKSGLLCRV
+483 KDRKSGLLCRV

-514 EPVFIPLVLAFRY
+514 EPVFTPLVLAFRY

-559 HPLLPCL
+559 PPLLPCL

-643 LTLETPNQVSLGQ
+643 LTLGTPNQVSLGQ

-735 QRKGGNKSSVDSMKK
+735 QRKGGNKSVDSMKK
-750 EKGKISNKKPMKSD
+750 EKGKISNKKSVKSD
-764 HMASACCILL
+764 NMASNCCILL

-782 AEGGQPGKYDE
+782 AGRGQPDKYE
-793 VECTS
+793 MECTS

-803 EDDNLLIN
+803 EDDSLLVN
-811 ELDLSEHGQESS
+811 ELALAELGRESS
-823 PLSTNEGSELAPKS
+823 CLSTSKDSELEPKS
-837 IKKQDVLAPSET
+837 IKKQDDLAPSET
-849 CLKKECSQCN
+849 CLKKELSQCN
-859 CVVYKSPEP
+859 CIDYKSPDP
-868 DESAGTDCRSDLER
+868 SESAVTDCRSNTET
-882 ESSHTCYTC
+882 ESSHQIVS
-891 TDTSTTSCNCK
+891 TDTSATSCNCK

-907 SDLNDDDS
+907 SDLNDDDN

-1349 EEEKEGNEEEKDS
+1349 EEEKDGNEEEKDS

-1372 DTRDFRDP
+1372 DSREFRDP

-1425 VAGSSQQQGDQ
+1425 VAGSAQQQGDQ

-1457 PFPQNSSQ
+1457 PFPQNTSQ
-1465 STAITQAPSQPG
+1465 SAAITQSPSQPG
-1477 SQPKLGPPQQGA
+1477 SQPKLGPPQQGT
-1489 QPPHQVQMPMYN
+1489 QTPHQVQMPMYN
-1501 FPQSPPTQY
+1501 FPQSPPAQY

-1542 GSAPSNIGLNDPS
+1542 GSAPSNITLNDPS

-1566 AIPSSSHDG
+1566 AIPNSSHDG

-1587 NNGTVGNSE
+1587 NNE

-1636 ARFQHNKPFYTQG
+1636 ARFQPNKPFYTQDRCA
-1649 TIAYIFVNGLDGFCS
+1649 TRRC
-1664 GSRSLCK
+1664 
-1671 SQDLRVKIY
+1671 
-1680 EFSKHLLR
+1680 R
-1688 EHTCYVSDCAWCLL
+1688 ERCPHPPRGNVSE
-1702 LKN
+1702 

>member
-1298 AEYFFDSRVLT
+1298 A
-1309 DGELAPNDRC
+1309 
-1319 CRVCGKIG
+1319 
-1327 HYMKDC
+1327 
-1333 PKRRSS
+1333 
-1339 LLFRLKKKDS
+1339 
-1349 EEEKEGNEEEKDS
+1349 
-1362 RDLVDPRDLH
+1362 
-1372 DTRDFRDP
+1372 
-1380 RDLRCFICGDAGHVR
+1380 
-1395 RECPEV
+1395 
-1401 KLARQRNSSV
+1401 
-1411 AAAQLVR
+1411 
-1418 NLVNAQQ
+1418 
-1425 VAGSSQQQGDQ
+1425 
-1436 SIRTRQSSECSDS
+1436 SDS

-1636 ARFQHNKPFYTQG
+1636 ARFQHNKPFYTQDRC
-1649 TIAYIFVNGLDGFCS
+1649 AARRC
-1664 GSRSLCK
+1664 
-1671 SQDLRVKIY
+1671 
-1680 EFSKHLLR
+1680 R
-1688 EHTCYVSDCAWCLL
+1688 ERCPHPPRGNVSE
-1702 LKN
+1702 

>member
-1 MEESKTS
+1 MEEPKTS
-8 KNENHEPKKNAWAF
+8 KSENHEPKKNVIC
-22 SEESKA
+22 EENKVVKA
-28 VKVIT
+28 IT
-33 NQTLKARNDKSIK
+33 NQTLKARNDKSTK
-46 EIGTNSPNKNTSKKN
+46 EIGTNSPNRNSSKKT
-61 KQNDICIEKTEVKSC
+61 KQNDTCIEKTDVKSC
-76 KVNAASV
+76 KVNAANV
-83 PGPKDLG
+83 LGPKDLG

-97 HCKAKKSP
+97 HCKTKKLP
-105 SSPVKAEKLPVSQ
+105 NLPVKAEKVPISQ
-118 AKVERAPILQAKAEK
+118 AKLEKVPNLQAKAEK
-133 SPKSPNS
+133 SPKSPNL
-140 PVKTEKASSLQAT
+140 PVKTEKSPCLP
-153 AAEKTLN
+153 AAEAEKSLS
-160 SQRKAE
+160 SQRKTE
-166 KAPGS
+166 KAPSS
-171 QMKSEKVPSLPTEA
+171 QMKSEKGLSSSAES
-185 EKVPGLLLKENMGQT
+185 EKVTSLLLKESIRQT
-200 ELQKI
+200 ELQQT
-205 GKKIPSPIT
+205 GKKIPSSFI
-214 SLDKVNIGVAEGIK
+214 SVDKVNMEALQREK
-228 SALENSQPPQKQ
+228 SALENLPPSQKQ
-240 QTCTDNTGD
+240 QMRTDNAGD
-249 SDDSASGTEDI
+249 SDDSASGIEDI
-260 SDDLSKTKN
+260 SDDLSKVKN

-381 VAVIELA
+381 IAVVELA

-401 QEIVEEMSKVVT
+401 QEIVEEMSKVIT
-413 AFLPECSLRLY
+413 TFLPECSLRLY

-443 FPPKMNHPDLLIQVL
+443 FPSKMNHPDLLIQVL
-458 GILKKSVLYL
+458 GILKNNVLYV

-483 RDRKSGLLCRV
+483 KDQKSGLLCRV

-559 HPLLPCL
+559 PPLLPCL

-735 QRKGGNKSSVDSMKK
+735 QRKGGNKTTVEFKKK
-750 EKGKISNKKPMKSD
+750 EKGKVSNKKPVKSD
-764 HMASACCILL
+764 NMATNCYNLL

-782 AEGGQPGKYDE
+782 TERGQPDKHDE
-793 VECTS
+793 MEGTS
-798 QRCIT
+798 QRCIINN
-803 EDDNLLIN
+803 DNLLVN
-811 ELDLSEHGQESS
+811 EVDLANHGQESS
-823 PLSTNEGSELAPKS
+823 SLSADANQGSELEPKS
-837 IKKQDVLAPSET
+837 IKKQNDLAPSET
-849 CLKKECSQCN
+849 CFKKELSQCN
-859 CVVYKSPEP
+859 CIGLPDP
-868 DESAGTDCRSDLER
+868 DESVGTDCRSNLEA
-882 ESSHTCYTC
+882 ESSHQIMC
-891 TDTSTTSCNCK
+891 TDTSTTSCNCE
-902 ATEDA
+902 ATEVA
-907 SDLNDDDS
+907 SDLNDDDNLPS
-915 HPTQELYYV
+915 QELHYV

-1198 RLPSLGKNTETLGE
+1198 RLPSLGKNTESLGE

-1298 AEYFFDSRVLT
+1298 AV
-1309 DGELAPNDRC
+1309 
-1319 CRVCGKIG
+1319 
-1327 HYMKDC
+1327 
-1333 PKRRSS
+1333 
-1339 LLFRLKKKDS
+1339 
-1349 EEEKEGNEEEKDS
+1349 
-1362 RDLVDPRDLH
+1362 
-1372 DTRDFRDP
+1372 
-1380 RDLRCFICGDAGHVR
+1380 
-1395 RECPEV
+1395 
-1401 KLARQRNSSV
+1401 
-1411 AAAQLVR
+1411 
-1418 NLVNAQQ
+1418 
-1425 VAGSSQQQGDQ
+1425 
-1436 SIRTRQSSECSDS
+1436 
-1449 PSYSPQPQ
+1449 SY
-1457 PFPQNSSQ
+1457 
-1465 STAITQAPSQPG
+1465 
-1477 SQPKLGPPQQGA
+1477 
-1489 QPPHQVQMPMYN
+1489 
-1501 FPQSPPTQY
+1501 
-1510 SPMHNMGLLPMHPL
+1510 
-1524 QIPAPSW
+1524 
-1531 PIHGPVIHSAP
+1531 VI
-1542 GSAPSNIGLNDPS
+1542 
-1555 IIFAQPAARPV
+1555 
-1566 AIPSSSHDG
+1566 
-1575 HWPRTVAPNSLV
+1575 
-1587 NNGTVGNSE
+1587 
-1596 PGFPGLNPPIPWE
+1596 
-1609 HAPRPHFPLVPAS
+1609 
-1622 WPYGLHQNFMHQGN
+1622 
-1636 ARFQHNKPFYTQG
+1636 
-1649 TIAYIFVNGLDGFCS
+1649 
-1664 GSRSLCK
+1664 
-1671 SQDLRVKIY
+1671 
-1680 EFSKHLLR
+1680 
-1688 EHTCYVSDCAWCLL
+1688 
-1702 LKN
+1702 

>member
-8 KNENHEPKKNAWAF
+8 KNENHEPKKNAWAL

-28 VKVIT
+28 VKVIS

-46 EIGTNSPNKNTSKKN
+46 EIGTSSPSRNSSKKN

-76 KVNAASV
+76 KVNAANVAS
-83 PGPKDLG
+83 PKDLG

-97 HCKAKKSP
+97 HCKTKKSP
-105 SSPVKAEKLPVSQ
+105 NSPVKAEKVPVS
-118 AKVERAPILQAKAEK
+118 QAKAEK
-133 SPKSPNS
+133 SPKSSNS
-140 PVKTEKASSLQAT
+140 PVKTEKTSSSQAI
-153 AAEKTLN
+153 AAEKALS
-160 SQRKAE
+160 SQRKTE
-166 KAPGS
+166 KVPIA
-171 QMKSEKVPSLPTEA
+171 QMKSEKVPGSLTEPEKAPSLP
-185 EKVPGLLLKENMGQT
+185 LKENMRQI
-200 ELQKI
+200 ELQQI
-205 GKKIPSPIT
+205 GRKIPSSFT
-214 SLDKVNIGVAEGIK
+214 SLDKVNIDVVEGEK
-228 SALENSQPPQKQ
+228 SALENSPRSQKQ
-240 QTCTDNTGD
+240 QACTDNTGD
-249 SDDSASGTEDI
+249 SDDSASGIEDI
-260 SDDLSKTKN
+260 SDDLSKMKN

-290 ESTLTPEQRL
+290 ESALTPEQRL

-388 KEQGITDDDLRVR
+388 KEHGITDDDLRVR
-401 QEIVEEMSKVVT
+401 QEIVEEMSKVIT
-413 AFLPECSLRLY
+413 TFLPECSLRLY

-443 FPPKMNHPDLLIQVL
+443 FPPRMNHPDLLIQVL
-458 GILKKSVLYL
+458 GILKKSVLYI

-483 RDRKSGLLCRV
+483 KDRKSGLLCRV

-506 LLAALGKM
+506 LLAALGKT
-514 EPVFIPLVLAFRY
+514 EPVFTPLVLAFRY

-559 HPLLPCL
+559 PPLLPCL

-643 LTLETPNQVSLGQ
+643 LTLGTPNQVSLGQ

-735 QRKGGNKSSVDSMKK
+735 QRKGGNKSTVDSMKK
-750 EKGKISNKKPMKSD
+750 EKGKISNKKPVKSD
-764 HMASACCILL
+764 NMASSCCILH

-782 AEGGQPGKYDE
+782 AERGQPDKYDE
-793 VECTS
+793 MECTS

-803 EDDNLLIN
+803 EDDSLLVN
-811 ELDLSEHGQESS
+811 ELDLAELGQESS
-823 PLSTNEGSELAPKS
+823 SLSTSGGSELEPKS
-837 IKKQDVLAPSET
+837 IKKQDDLAPSET
-849 CLKKECSQCN
+849 CLKKELSQCN
-859 CVVYKSPEP
+859 CIGYKSPDP
-868 DESAGTDCRSDLER
+868 DESSGTDCQSNIET
-882 ESSHTCYTC
+882 ESSHQIVS
-891 TDTSTTSCNCK
+891 TDTSATSCNCK

-907 SDLNDDDS
+907 SDFNDDDN

-1349 EEEKEGNEEEKDS
+1349 EEEKDGNEEEKDS
-1362 RDLVDPRDLH
+1362 RDLLDPRDLH
-1372 DTRDFRDP
+1372 DTREFRDP

-1425 VAGSSQQQGDQ
+1425 VAGSAQQQGDQ
-1436 SIRTRQSSECSDS
+1436 SVRTRQSSECSDS

-1465 STAITQAPSQPG
+1465 SAAITQSPSQPG

-1489 QPPHQVQMPMYN
+1489 QPPH
-1501 FPQSPPTQY
+1501 
-1510 SPMHNMGLLPMHPL
+1510 

-1566 AIPSSSHDG
+1566 AIPNSSHDG

-1636 ARFQHNKPFYTQG
+1636 ARFQPNKPFYTQDRCA
-1649 TIAYIFVNGLDGFCS
+1649 TRRC
-1664 GSRSLCK
+1664 
-1671 SQDLRVKIY
+1671 
-1680 EFSKHLLR
+1680 R
-1688 EHTCYVSDCAWCLL
+1688 ERCPHPPRGNVSE
-1702 LKN
+1702 

>member
-1 MEESKTS
+1 
-8 KNENHEPKKNAWAF
+8 
-22 SEESKA
+22 
-28 VKVIT
+28 
-33 NQTLKARNDKSIK
+33 
-46 EIGTNSPNKNTSKKN
+46 
-61 KQNDICIEKTEVKSC
+61 
-76 KVNAASV
+76 
-83 PGPKDLG
+83 
-90 LVLRDQS
+90 
-97 HCKAKKSP
+97 
-105 SSPVKAEKLPVSQ
+105 
-118 AKVERAPILQAKAEK
+118 
-133 SPKSPNS
+133 
-140 PVKTEKASSLQAT
+140 
-153 AAEKTLN
+153 
-160 SQRKAE
+160 
-166 KAPGS
+166 
-171 QMKSEKVPSLPTEA
+171 
-185 EKVPGLLLKENMGQT
+185 
-200 ELQKI
+200 
-205 GKKIPSPIT
+205 
-214 SLDKVNIGVAEGIK
+214 
-228 SALENSQPPQKQ
+228 
-240 QTCTDNTGD
+240 
-249 SDDSASGTEDI
+249 
-260 SDDLSKTKN
+260 
-269 DESNKENSSE
+269 
-279 MDYLENATVID
+279 
-290 ESTLTPEQRL
+290 
-300 GLKQAEERLERD
+300 
-312 HIFRLEKRSPE
+312 
-323 YTNCRY
+323 
-329 LCKLCLIH
+329 
-337 IENIQGAHKHIKE
+337 
-350 KRHKKNILEKQEES
+350 
-364 ELRSLPP
+364 
-371 PSPAHLAALS
+371 
-381 VAVIELA
+381 
-388 KEQGITDDDLRVR
+388 
-401 QEIVEEMSKVVT
+401 
-413 AFLPECSLRLY
+413 
-424 GSSLT
+424 
-429 KFALKSSDVNIDIK
+429 
-443 FPPKMNHPDLLIQVL
+443 MNHPDLLIQVL
-458 GILKKSVLYL
+458 GILKKSGDYNVRTIFGTLPVVCDNTANDTKRVLYV

-483 RDRKSGLLCRV
+483 KDRKRKLKGGTFLQ
-494 SAGNDMACLTTD
+494 
-506 LLAALGKM
+506 
-514 EPVFIPLVLAFRY
+514 
-527 WAKLCYIDS
+527 LCYIDS

-559 HPLLPCL
+559 PPLLPCL
-566 LGSWIEGFDPKRMDD
+566 LGSWVSIEGFDPKRMDD

-643 LTLETPNQVSLGQ
+643 LTLETQKQVSLGQ

-735 QRKGGNKSSVDSMKK
+735 QRKGGNKSTMDSMKK
-750 EKGKISNKKPMKSD
+750 EKGKINSKKPVKSD
-764 HMASACCILL
+764 NVASNCCILL
-774 GESTEKIN
+774 GGSTEKIN
-782 AEGGQPGKYDE
+782 AERGQPDKYDE
-793 VECTS
+793 MKCTS

-803 EDDNLLIN
+803 EDDSLLIN
-811 ELDLSEHGQESS
+811 ELDLAENGQESS
-823 PLSTNEGSELAPKS
+823 SLSTSEGSELEPKS

-849 CLKKECSQCN
+849 YLKKELSRCN
-859 CVVYKSPEP
+859 CIDYKSPEP
-868 DESAGTDCRSDLER
+868 DESAGTGCRSNLET
-882 ESSHTCYTC
+882 ESSHQIVC
-891 TDTSTTSCNCK
+891 TDTSATSCNCK

-907 SDLNDDDS
+907 SDLNDDN

-1333 PKRRSS
+1333 PKRRRCAINLHIIGISS

-1362 RDLVDPRDLH
+1362 RDLDTRDLH

-1425 VAGSSQQQGDQ
+1425 VAGSAQQQSDQ

-1465 STAITQAPSQPG
+1465 STAITQPPSQPG

-1501 FPQSPPTQY
+1501 FPQSPPAQY

-1622 WPYGLHQNFMHQGN
+1622 WPYGLHQNFMHQGS
-1636 ARFQHNKPFYTQG
+1636 ARFQPNKPFYTQG
-1649 TIAYIFVNGLDGFCS
+1649 KPLTDVPPVGVESVVPTHQEETCRSNASPFSFSWSTDAQQPANPAVSRVSVPQCQLHSAEKVTFNGKQNKI
-1664 GSRSLCK
+1664 RS
-1671 SQDLRVKIY
+1671 
-1680 EFSKHLLR
+1680 
-1688 EHTCYVSDCAWCLL
+1688 
-1702 LKN
+1702 

>member
-1 MEESKTS
+1 MEDSKTS
-8 KNENHEPKKNAWAF
+8 KNENHEPKKNAWAL

-28 VKVIT
+28 VKVIS

-46 EIGTNSPNKNTSKKN
+46 EIGTSSPNKNSSKKN

-76 KVNAASV
+76 KINAANIAS
-83 PGPKDLG
+83 PRDLG

-97 HCKAKKSP
+97 HCKTKKSP
-105 SSPVKAEKLPVSQ
+105 NSPVKAEKVPVS
-118 AKVERAPILQAKAEK
+118 QAKAEK

-140 PVKTEKASSLQAT
+140 PVKTEKTPSSQVTAT
-153 AAEKTLN
+153 EKALS
-160 SQRKAE
+160 SQRKME
-166 KAPGS
+166 KGPSS
-171 QMKSEKVPSLPTEA
+171 QMKSEKVPGSPA
-185 EKVPGLLLKENMGQT
+185 EPERAPSLLLKENMRRT
-200 ELQKI
+200 ELQQI
-205 GKKIPSPIT
+205 GKIIPSSFT
-214 SLDKVNIGVAEGIK
+214 SLDKVNIDIEGGK
-228 SALENSQPPQKQ
+228 SALENSPGSQKQ
-240 QTCTDNTGD
+240 QACTDNTVD
-249 SDDSASGTEDI
+249 SDDSASGIEDI
-260 SDDLSKTKN
+260 SDDLSKMKN
-269 DESNKENSSE
+269 DDSNKENSSE

-290 ESTLTPEQRL
+290 ESALTPEQRL

-371 PSPAHLAALS
+371 PTPAQLAALS

-388 KEQGITDDDLRVR
+388 KEHGITDDDLRVR
-401 QEIVEEMSKVVT
+401 QEIVEEMSKVIT
-413 AFLPECSLRLY
+413 TFLSECSLRLY

-429 KFALKSSDVNIDIK
+429 KFALKNSDVNIDIK
-443 FPPKMNHPDLLIQVL
+443 FPPRMNHPDLLIQVL
-458 GILKKSVLYL
+458 GILKKSVLYI

-483 RDRKSGLLCRV
+483 KDRKSGLLCRV

-506 LLAALGKM
+506 LLAALGKL
-514 EPVFIPLVLAFRY
+514 EPVFTPLVLAFRY

-559 HPLLPCL
+559 PPLLPCL

-643 LTLETPNQVSLGQ
+643 LTLGTPNQVSLGQ

-697 IEDPFSVKRNVAR
+697 IEDPFSIKRNVAR

-735 QRKGGNKSSVDSMKK
+735 QRKGGNKSTVDSMKK
-750 EKGKISNKKPMKSD
+750 EKGKISNKKPVKSD
-764 HMASACCILL
+764 NMASNCCILL

-782 AEGGQPGKYDE
+782 AERGQPDKYDE
-793 VECTS
+793 MECTS

-803 EDDNLLIN
+803 EDDSLLVN
-811 ELDLSEHGQESS
+811 ELDLAELEQESS
-823 PLSTNEGSELAPKS
+823 CLSTSEDSELEPKS
-837 IKKQDVLAPSET
+837 NKKEDDLAPSET
-849 CLKKECSQCN
+849 CLKKKLSQCN
-859 CVVYKSPEP
+859 CIDYKSPDP
-868 DESAGTDCRSDLER
+868 DESVGTDCRSNIETD
-882 ESSHTCYTC
+882 SSHQIVS
-891 TDTSTTSCNCK
+891 TDTSATSCNCK

-907 SDLNDDDS
+907 SDLNDDDN

-1333 PKRRSS
+1333 PKRR
-1339 LLFRLKKKDS
+1339 R
-1349 EEEKEGNEEEKDS
+1349 
-1362 RDLVDPRDLH
+1362 
-1372 DTRDFRDP
+1372 
-1380 RDLRCFICGDAGHVR
+1380 
-1395 RECPEV
+1395 
-1401 KLARQRNSSV
+1401 
-1411 AAAQLVR
+1411 
-1418 NLVNAQQ
+1418 
-1425 VAGSSQQQGDQ
+1425 
-1436 SIRTRQSSECSDS
+1436 SI
-1449 PSYSPQPQ
+1449 Y
-1457 PFPQNSSQ
+1457 
-1465 STAITQAPSQPG
+1465 
-1477 SQPKLGPPQQGA
+1477 
-1489 QPPHQVQMPMYN
+1489 
-1501 FPQSPPTQY
+1501 
-1510 SPMHNMGLLPMHPL
+1510 
-1524 QIPAPSW
+1524 
-1531 PIHGPVIHSAP
+1531 
-1542 GSAPSNIGLNDPS
+1542 
-1555 IIFAQPAARPV
+1555 
-1566 AIPSSSHDG
+1566 
-1575 HWPRTVAPNSLV
+1575 
-1587 NNGTVGNSE
+1587 
-1596 PGFPGLNPPIPWE
+1596 
-1609 HAPRPHFPLVPAS
+1609 
-1622 WPYGLHQNFMHQGN
+1622 
-1636 ARFQHNKPFYTQG
+1636 
-1649 TIAYIFVNGLDGFCS
+1649 
-1664 GSRSLCK
+1664 
-1671 SQDLRVKIY
+1671 
-1680 EFSKHLLR
+1680 
-1688 EHTCYVSDCAWCLL
+1688 
-1702 LKN
+1702 

>member
-8 KNENHEPKKNAWAF
+8 ENENHEPKKNAWAL

-28 VKVIT
+28 VKFIT

-46 EIGTNSPNKNTSKKN
+46 EIGTNSPNRNSSKKN

-105 SSPVKAEKLPVSQ
+105 NSPVKAEKVPVSQ
-118 AKVERAPILQAKAEK
+118 AKVERAPSLQAKTEK
-133 SPKSPNS
+133 SPKSLNS
-140 PVKTEKASSLQAT
+140 PVKTEKAPSSQAT

-160 SQRKAE
+160 SQRRAE

-171 QMKSEKVPSLPTEA
+171 QMKSEKVPSLPAEA
-185 EKVPGLLLKENMGQT
+185 EKVPILLLKENMRQT
-200 ELQKI
+200 ELQLI
-205 GKKIPSPIT
+205 GKKIPSSFT
-214 SLDKVNIGVAEGIK
+214 SLDKVNIDVAEGEK
-228 SALENSQPPQKQ
+228 SAHENSQQSQKQ
-240 QTCTDNTGD
+240 RTCTDNTGD

-260 SDDLSKTKN
+260 SDDLSKMKN

-371 PSPAHLAALS
+371 PSLAHLAALS

-401 QEIVEEMSKVVT
+401 QEIVEEMSKVIT

-458 GILKKSVLYL
+458 GILKKSVLYV

-483 RDRKSGLLCRV
+483 KDRKSGLLCRV

-514 EPVFIPLVLAFRY
+514 EPVFTPLALAFRY

-559 HPLLPCL
+559 PPLLPCL

-643 LTLETPNQVSLGQ
+643 LTLGTPNQVSLGQ

-697 IEDPFSVKRNVAR
+697 IEDPFSIKRNVAR

-726 AAYRYFACP
+726 ATYRYFACP
-735 QRKGGNKSSVDSMKK
+735 QRKGENKPTVDSMKK
-750 EKGKISNKKPMKSD
+750 EKGKISNKKPVKSEN
-764 HMASACCILL
+764 MASSCCILL
-774 GESTEKIN
+774 GESTEKIS
-782 AEGGQPGKYDE
+782 AERGQPDKYE
-793 VECTS
+793 EMECTS

-811 ELDLSEHGQESS
+811 ELDLAEHGQESS
-823 PLSTNEGSELAPKS
+823 SLSTSESSELEPKS
-837 IKKQDVLAPSET
+837 IKKQDVLVPSET
-849 CLKKECSQCN
+849 CFKKELTQCN
-859 CVVYKSPEP
+859 CIDCKSPEP
-868 DESAGTDCRSDLER
+868 DESAGTGCRSNLET
-882 ESSHTCYTC
+882 ESSHHILC
-891 TDTSTTSCNCK
+891 TDTSATSCNCK

-907 SDLNDDDS
+907 SDLNDDDN
-915 HPTQELYYV
+915 HPTQELYFV

-950 NDCPED
+950 NDCPDD

-1362 RDLVDPRDLH
+1362 RDLLDPRDLH

-1425 VAGSSQQQGDQ
+1425 VAGSAQQQGDQ

-1457 PFPQNSSQ
+1457 PFPQNSTQ
-1465 STAITQAPSQPG
+1465 STAITQPPSQPG
-1477 SQPKLGPPQQGA
+1477 SQSKLGPPQQGA

-1501 FPQSPPTQY
+1501 FPQSPPAQY

-1587 NNGTVGNSE
+1587 NNE

-1636 ARFQHNKPFYTQG
+1636 ARFQPNKPFYTQAG
-1649 TIAYIFVNGLDGFCS
+1649 LPMHSNQPILLSQGYPYLNVSYIQQ
-1664 GSRSLCK
+1664 K
-1671 SQDLRVKIY
+1671 K
-1680 EFSKHLLR
+1680 
-1688 EHTCYVSDCAWCLL
+1688 
-1702 LKN
+1702 

>member
-1 MEESKTS
+1 MEESKTLKS
-8 KNENHEPKKNAWAF
+8 ENHEPKKNVIC
-22 SEESKA
+22 EESKA
-28 VKVIT
+28 VQVIG

-46 EIGTNSPNKNTSKKN
+46 EIGNSSPNRNSSKKN
-61 KQNDICIEKTEVKSC
+61 KQNDICVEKTEVKSC
-76 KVNAASV
+76 KVNAANLA
-83 PGPKDLG
+83 GPKDLG

-97 HCKAKKSP
+97 HCKAKKFP
-105 SSPVKAEKLPVSQ
+105 NSPVKAEKATVSQ
-118 AKVERAPILQAKAEK
+118 VKLEKATSLQAKAEK

-140 PVKTEKASSLQAT
+140 VKAEKASSY
-153 AAEKTLN
+153 
-160 SQRKAE
+160 
-166 KAPGS
+166 
-171 QMKSEKVPSLPTEA
+171 QMKSEKVPSSPAEA
-185 EKVPGLLLKENMGQT
+185 EKGPGLLLKDMRQKT
-200 ELQKI
+200 ELQQI
-205 GKKIPSPIT
+205 GKKIPSSFT
-214 SLDKVNIGVAEGIK
+214 SVDKVNIEAVEGEK
-228 SALENSQPPQKQ
+228 YALQNSPRSQKQ
-240 QTCTDNTGD
+240 RTCTDNTGD
-249 SDDSASGTEDI
+249 SDDSASGIEDVL
-260 SDDLSKTKN
+260 DDLSKMKN

-388 KEQGITDDDLRVR
+388 KEHGITDDDLRVR
-401 QEIVEEMSKVVT
+401 QEIVEEMSKVIT
-413 AFLPECSLRLY
+413 TFLPECSLRLY

-429 KFALKSSDVNIDIK
+429 RFALKSSDVNIDIK
-443 FPPKMNHPDLLIQVL
+443 FPPKMNHPDLLIKVL
-458 GILKKSVLYL
+458 GILKKNVLYV

-506 LLAALGKM
+506 LLTALGKI

-559 HPLLPCL
+559 PPLLPCL

-643 LTLETPNQVSLGQ
+643 LTLETPNRVSLGQ

-735 QRKGGNKSSVDSMKK
+735 QTKGGNKSTVDFKK
-750 EKGKISNKKPMKSD
+750 REKGKISNKKPVKSNN
-764 HMASACCILL
+764 MATNGCILL
-774 GESTEKIN
+774 GETTEKIN
-782 AEGGQPGKYDE
+782 AEREQPVKCDE
-793 VECTS
+793 MECTS
-798 QRCIT
+798 QRCII
-803 EDDNLLIN
+803 DNNNLLVN
-811 ELDLSEHGQESS
+811 ELDFADHGQASS
-823 PLSTNEGSELAPKS
+823 SLSTSKSSELEPKLD
-837 IKKQDVLAPSET
+837 KKQDDLAPSET
-849 CLKKECSQCN
+849 CLKKELSQCN
-859 CVVYKSPEP
+859 CIDLSKSPDP
-868 DESAGTDCRSDLER
+868 DKSTGTDCRSNLET
-882 ESSHTCYTC
+882 ESSHQSVC
-891 TDTSTTSCNCK
+891 TDTSATSCNCK

-907 SDLNDDDS
+907 SDLNDDDNL
-915 HPTQELYYV
+915 PTQELYYV

-980 KRCFDELSPPF
+980 KRCFDELSPPC

-1198 RLPSLGKNTETLGE
+1198 RLPSLGKNTESLGE

-1333 PKRRSS
+1333 PKRKS

-1362 RDLVDPRDLH
+1362 RDVLDPRDLH

-1425 VAGSSQQQGDQ
+1425 VAGSAQQQGDQ
-1436 SIRTRQSSECSDS
+1436 SIRTRQSSECSES

-1465 STAITQAPSQPG
+1465 SAAITQPSSQPG

-1489 QPPHQVQMPMYN
+1489 QPPHQVQMPLYN
-1501 FPQSPPTQY
+1501 FPQSPPAQY

-1542 GSAPSNIGLNDPS
+1542 GSAPSSIGLNDPS

-1566 AIPSSSHDG
+1566 AIPNTSHDG

-1587 NNGTVGNSE
+1587 NSGAVGNSE
-1596 PGFPGLNPPIPWE
+1596 PGFRGLTPPIPWE

-1636 ARFQHNKPFYTQG
+1636 ARFQPNKPFYTQAG
-1649 TIAYIFVNGLDGFCS
+1649 LPMHSNQPILLSQGYPYLNVSYIQQ
-1664 GSRSLCK
+1664 K
-1671 SQDLRVKIY
+1671 K
-1680 EFSKHLLR
+1680 
-1688 EHTCYVSDCAWCLL
+1688 
-1702 LKN
+1702 

>member
-1 MEESKTS
+1 MEDSKTLKS
-8 KNENHEPKKNAWAF
+8 ENHEPKKNVIC
-22 SEESKA
+22 EESKA
-28 VKVIT
+28 VQVIS

-46 EIGTNSPNKNTSKKN
+46 EIGNSSPNRNSSKKN

-76 KVNAASV
+76 KVNATNL

-97 HCKAKKSP
+97 HCKAKKFP
-105 SSPVKAEKLPVSQ
+105 NSPVKAEKAPISQ
-118 AKVERAPILQAKAEK
+118 AKLEKATSFQAKAEK

-140 PVKTEKASSLQAT
+140 VKAEKASS
-153 AAEKTLN
+153 
-160 SQRKAE
+160 
-166 KAPGS
+166 S
-171 QMKSEKVPSLPTEA
+171 QMKSEKVLSSPAEA
-185 EKVPGLLLKENMGQT
+185 EKGPSLLLKDMRQKT
-200 ELQKI
+200 ELQQI
-205 GKKIPSPIT
+205 GKKIPSSFT
-214 SLDKVNIGVAEGIK
+214 SVDKVNIDKEGEK
-228 SALENSQPPQKQ
+228 YALQNSPRSQKQ

-249 SDDSASGTEDI
+249 SDDSASGIEDV
-260 SDDLSKTKN
+260 SDDLSKMKN

-388 KEQGITDDDLRVR
+388 KEHGITDDDLRVR
-401 QEIVEEMSKVVT
+401 QEIVEEMSKVIT
-413 AFLPECSLRLY
+413 TFLPECSLRLY

-443 FPPKMNHPDLLIQVL
+443 FPPKINHPDLLIKVL
-458 GILKKSVLYL
+458 GILKKNVLYV

-506 LLAALGKM
+506 LLTALGKI

-527 WAKLCYIDS
+527 WAK
-536 QTDGGIPSYCFALM
+536 
-550 VMFFLQQRK
+550 
-559 HPLLPCL
+559 
-566 LGSWIEGFDPKRMDD
+566 
-581 FQLKGIV
+581 
-588 EEKFVK
+588 
-594 WEYNSSSATEKNSIA
+594 
-609 EENKAKADQPKDDTK
+609 
-624 KTETD
+624 
-629 NQSNAMKEKHGKSP
+629 SP
-643 LTLETPNQVSLGQ
+643 LTLETPNRVSLGQ

-677 VRIQDILT
+677 VRIRDILT

-735 QRKGGNKSSVDSMKK
+735 QMKGGNKSTVDFKK
-750 EKGKISNKKPMKSD
+750 REKGKISNKKPVKSNS
-764 HMASACCILL
+764 MANNGCILL
-774 GESTEKIN
+774 GETTEKIN
-782 AEGGQPGKYDE
+782 AEREQPVKYDE
-793 VECTS
+793 LECTS
-798 QRCIT
+798 QKCII
-803 EDDNLLIN
+803 DNNNLLVN
-811 ELDLSEHGQESS
+811 ELDFADHGQDSS
-823 PLSTNEGSELAPKS
+823 SLSTSNSSELEPKLV
-837 IKKQDVLAPSET
+837 KKQDDLAPSET
-849 CLKKECSQCN
+849 CLKKELSQCN
-859 CVVYKSPEP
+859 CIDLSKSPDP
-868 DESAGTDCRSDLER
+868 DKSTGTDCRSNLET
-882 ESSHTCYTC
+882 ESSHQSVC
-891 TDTSTTSCNCK
+891 TDTSATSCNCK

-907 SDLNDDDS
+907 SDLNDDDNL
-915 HPTQELYYV
+915 PTQELYYV

-980 KRCFDELSPPF
+980 KRCFDELSPPC

-1198 RLPSLGKNTETLGE
+1198 RLPSLGKNTESLGE

-1333 PKRRSS
+1333 PKRKSS

-1362 RDLVDPRDLH
+1362 RDILDPRDLH

-1425 VAGSSQQQGDQ
+1425 VAGSAQQQGDQ
-1436 SIRTRQSSECSDS
+1436 SIRTRQSSECSES

-1465 STAITQAPSQPG
+1465 SAAITQPSSQPG

-1489 QPPHQVQMPMYN
+1489 QPPHQVQMPLYN
-1501 FPQSPPTQY
+1501 FPQSPPAQY

-1566 AIPSSSHDG
+1566 AIPNTSHDG

-1587 NNGTVGNSE
+1587 NNGAVGNSE
-1596 PGFPGLNPPIPWE
+1596 PGFRGLTPPIPWE

-1636 ARFQHNKPFYTQG
+1636 ARFQPNKPFYTQAG
-1649 TIAYIFVNGLDGFCS
+1649 LPMHSNQPILLSQGYPYLNVSYIQQ
-1664 GSRSLCK
+1664 K
-1671 SQDLRVKIY
+1671 K
-1680 EFSKHLLR
+1680 
-1688 EHTCYVSDCAWCLL
+1688 
-1702 LKN
+1702 

>member
-1 MEESKTS
+1 MEEPKTS
-8 KNENHEPKKNAWAF
+8 ESENHEPKKNVIC
-22 SEESKA
+22 EENKA
-28 VKVIT
+28 VKAIT
-33 NQTLKARNDKSIK
+33 NQTLKARNDKSTK
-46 EIGTNSPNKNTSKKN
+46 EIGTNSPNRNSSKKT
-61 KQNDICIEKTEVKSC
+61 KQNDTCIEKTDVKSC
-76 KVNAASV
+76 KVNAANV
-83 PGPKDLG
+83 LGPKDLG

-97 HCKAKKSP
+97 HCKTKKLP
-105 SSPVKAEKLPVSQ
+105 NLPVKAEKVPISQ
-118 AKVERAPILQAKAEK
+118 AKLEKVPNLQAKAEK
-133 SPKSPNS
+133 SPKSPNL
-140 PVKTEKASSLQAT
+140 PVKTEKSPCLP
-153 AAEKTLN
+153 AAEAEKSLS
-160 SQRKAE
+160 SQRKTE
-166 KAPGS
+166 KAPSS
-171 QMKSEKVPSLPTEA
+171 QMKSEKGLSSSAEP
-185 EKVPGLLLKENMGQT
+185 EKVTSLLLKESIRQT
-200 ELQKI
+200 ELQQT
-205 GKKIPSPIT
+205 GKKIPSSFI
-214 SLDKVNIGVAEGIK
+214 SVDKVNIEALQREK
-228 SALENSQPPQKQ
+228 SALENLPPSQKQ
-240 QTCTDNTGD
+240 QMRTDNAGD
-249 SDDSASGTEDI
+249 SDDSASGIEDI
-260 SDDLSKTKN
+260 SDDLSKVKN

-381 VAVIELA
+381 IAVVELA
-388 KEQGITDDDLRVR
+388 KEQGITDDDLQVR
-401 QEIVEEMSKVVT
+401 QEIVEEMSKVIT
-413 AFLPECSLRLY
+413 TFLPECSLRLY

-458 GILKKSVLYL
+458 GILKNNVLYV

-483 RDRKSGLLCRV
+483 KDQKSGLLCRV

-559 HPLLPCL
+559 PPLLPCL

-735 QRKGGNKSSVDSMKK
+735 QRKGGNKTTVEFKKK
-750 EKGKISNKKPMKSD
+750 EKGKISNKKPVKSD
-764 HMASACCILL
+764 NMATNCCNLL

-782 AEGGQPGKYDE
+782 TERGQPDKHDE
-793 VECTS
+793 MEGTS
-798 QRCIT
+798 LRCIINN
-803 EDDNLLIN
+803 DNLLVN
-811 ELDLSEHGQESS
+811 EVDLANHGQESS
-823 PLSTNEGSELAPKS
+823 SLSADANQGSELEPKS
-837 IKKQDVLAPSET
+837 IKKQNDLAPSET
-849 CLKKECSQCN
+849 CLKKELSQCN
-859 CVVYKSPEP
+859 CIGLPDP
-868 DESAGTDCRSDLER
+868 DESVGTDCRSNLEA
-882 ESSHTCYTC
+882 ESSHQIMC

-902 ATEDA
+902 ATEVA
-907 SDLNDDDS
+907 SDLNDDGNLPS
-915 HPTQELYYV
+915 QELHYV

-1198 RLPSLGKNTETLGE
+1198 RLPSLGKNTESLGE

-1333 PKRRSS
+1333 PKRKSS

-1362 RDLVDPRDLH
+1362 RDLLDPRDLH

-1401 KLARQRNSSV
+1401 KMARQRNSSV

-1425 VAGSSQQQGDQ
+1425 VAGSAQQQGDQ

-1465 STAITQAPSQPG
+1465 SAAITQSPSQPG

-1501 FPQSPPTQY
+1501 FPQSPPAQY

-1542 GSAPSNIGLNDPS
+1542 GSAPSNMGLNDPS

-1587 NNGTVGNSE
+1587 NNGAVGNSE
-1596 PGFPGLNPPIPWE
+1596 PGFRGLNPPIPWE

-1636 ARFQHNKPFYTQG
+1636 ARFQPNKPFYTQAG
-1649 TIAYIFVNGLDGFCS
+1649 LPMHSNQPILLSQGYPYLNVSYIQQ
-1664 GSRSLCK
+1664 K
-1671 SQDLRVKIY
+1671 K
-1680 EFSKHLLR
+1680 
-1688 EHTCYVSDCAWCLL
+1688 
-1702 LKN
+1702 

>member
-8 KNENHEPKKNAWAF
+8 KNENHEPKKNASAI

-28 VKVIT
+28 VKVVT
-33 NQTLKARNDKSIK
+33 NQTLKARNDKSLK
-46 EIGTNSPNKNTSKKN
+46 ETGTSSPNRNSSKKS
-61 KQNDICIEKTEVKSC
+61 KQNDICIDKTEIKSC
-76 KVNAASV
+76 KVNATNV

-90 LVLRDQS
+90 IVLRDQS
-97 HCKAKKSP
+97 HCKTKKVPNSL
-105 SSPVKAEKLPVSQ
+105 VKIEKVLTSQ
-118 AKVERAPILQAKAEK
+118 TKVEKAPNLLVKAEK
-133 SPKSPNS
+133 SPKSLNS
-140 PVKTEKASSLQAT
+140 PVKLEKSPNSQATVAEKALSSQ
-153 AAEKTLN
+153 K
-160 SQRKAE
+160 KAE
-166 KAPGS
+166 KAPNS
-171 QMKSEKVPSLPTEA
+171 QMKSEKVPSSPAEA
-185 EKVPGLLLKENMGQT
+185 EKVSNLLLKENMRQT
-200 ELQKI
+200 ELQQI
-205 GKKIPSPIT
+205 GKKIPSSFT
-214 SLDKVNIGVAEGIK
+214 SLDKVNFVEGEK
-228 SALENSQPPQKQ
+228 SALENLPLSQKQ

-249 SDDSASGTEDI
+249 SDDSASGIEDT
-260 SDDLSKTKN
+260 SDDLSKVKN

-381 VAVIELA
+381 IAVIELA

-401 QEIVEEMSKVVT
+401 QEIVEEMSKVIT
-413 AFLPECSLRLY
+413 TFLPECSLRLY

-458 GILKKSVLYL
+458 GILKKSVLYI

-483 RDRKSGLLCRV
+483 KDRKSGLLCRV

-514 EPVFIPLVLAFRY
+514 EPVFTPLVLAFRY

-559 HPLLPCL
+559 PPLLPCL

-735 QRKGGNKSSVDSMKK
+735 QRKGGNISTVDSMKK
-750 EKGKISNKKPMKSD
+750 KKGKINNKKPVKSD
-764 HMASACCILL
+764 SMASKCCVLL
-774 GESTEKIN
+774 GENTGKIN
-782 AEGGQPGKYDE
+782 AETGQPDKYE
-793 VECTS
+793 TECTS

-803 EDDNLLIN
+803 EDDSLLVN
-811 ELDLSEHGQESS
+811 EQDLAEHEQESS
-823 PLSTNEGSELAPKS
+823 SLSTSEGSALEPKLV
-837 IKKQDVLAPSET
+837 KKQDDLEPSKT
-849 CLKKECSQCN
+849 CSEKELSQCN
-859 CVVYKSPEP
+859 CVNYKSLDSNEC
-868 DESAGTDCRSDLER
+868 AGTNFRSDLET
-882 ESSHTCYTC
+882 ESSHQIMC
-891 TDTSTTSCNCK
+891 TDTSATSCKCK

-907 SDLNDDDS
+907 SDLNDDDN
-915 HPTQELYYV
+915 HTTQELYYV

-1059 AKILKRHPG
+1059 ARILKRHPG

-1333 PKRRSS
+1333 PKRRS

-1362 RDLVDPRDLH
+1362 RDHLDSRDIH

-1425 VAGSSQQQGDQ
+1425 VSGSAQQQGDQ
-1436 SIRTRQSSECSDS
+1436 TIRTRQSSECSDS

-1465 STAITQAPSQPG
+1465 SAAITQPPSQPG

-1501 FPQSPPTQY
+1501 FPQSPPAQY
-1510 SPMHNMGLLPMHPL
+1510 SPMHNMGLLPVHPL

-1636 ARFQHNKPFYTQG
+1636 ARFQPNKPFYTQDRC
-1649 TIAYIFVNGLDGFCS
+1649 AARRC
-1664 GSRSLCK
+1664 
-1671 SQDLRVKIY
+1671 
-1680 EFSKHLLR
+1680 R
-1688 EHTCYVSDCAWCLL
+1688 ERCPHPPRGNVSE
-1702 LKN
+1702 

>member
-8 KNENHEPKKNAWAF
+8 KNENHEPKKNAWAL
-22 SEESKA
+22 SEESKT

-33 NQTLKARNDKSIK
+33 NQTLKARSDKSIK
-46 EIGTNSPNKNTSKKN
+46 EIGTNSPNRNSSKKN

-105 SSPVKAEKLPVSQ
+105 NSPVKSEKVPISQ
-118 AKVERAPILQAKAEK
+118 AKVERAPSLQAKAEK
-133 SPKSPNS
+133 SPKSSNS
-140 PVKTEKASSLQAT
+140 PVKTEKTPSFQAT
-153 AAEKTLN
+153 VVEKTLN
-160 SQRKAE
+160 SQRRAE

-171 QMKSEKVPSLPTEA
+171 QMKSEKVPSLPPEA
-185 EKVPGLLLKENMGQT
+185 EKVPSLLLKENMRQT
-200 ELQKI
+200 ELQQI
-205 GKKIPSPIT
+205 GKKIPSSFT
-214 SLDKVNIGVAEGIK
+214 SLDKVNIDVTEGEK
-228 SALENSQPPQKQ
+228 SALENSQRSQKK

-249 SDDSASGTEDI
+249 SDDSASGIEDI

-371 PSPAHLAALS
+371 PTPAHLAALT

-401 QEIVEEMSKVVT
+401 QEIVEEMSKVIT
-413 AFLPECSLRLY
+413 TFLPECSLRLY
-424 GSSLT
+424 GSSLS

-458 GILKKSVLYL
+458 GILKKSGDYYVRTIFGTLPVVCDNTANNTKRVLYV

-483 RDRKSGLLCRV
+483 KDRKSGLLCRV
-494 SAGNDMACLTTD
+494 SAGNDTACLTTD

-514 EPVFIPLVLAFRY
+514 EPVFTPLVLAFRY

-559 HPLLPCL
+559 PPLLPCL
-566 LGSWIEGFDPKRMDD
+566 LGSW
-581 FQLKGIV
+581 
-588 EEKFVK
+588 
-594 WEYNSSSATEKNSIA
+594 
-609 EENKAKADQPKDDTK
+609 
-624 KTETD
+624 
-629 NQSNAMKEKHGKSP
+629 SP
-643 LTLETPNQVSLGQ
+643 LTLETQKQVSLGQ

-735 QRKGGNKSSVDSMKK
+735 QRKGGNKSTMDSMKK
-750 EKGKISNKKPMKSD
+750 EKGKINSKKPVKSD
-764 HMASACCILL
+764 NVASNCCILL
-774 GESTEKIN
+774 GGSTEKIN
-782 AEGGQPGKYDE
+782 AERGQPDKYDE
-793 VECTS
+793 MKCTS

-803 EDDNLLIN
+803 EDDSLLIN
-811 ELDLSEHGQESS
+811 ELDLAENGQESS
-823 PLSTNEGSELAPKS
+823 SLSTSEGSELEPKS

-849 CLKKECSQCN
+849 CLKKELSRCN
-859 CVVYKSPEP
+859 CIDYKSPEP
-868 DESAGTDCRSDLER
+868 DESAGTGCRSNLET
-882 ESSHTCYTC
+882 ESSHQIVC
-891 TDTSTTSCNCK
+891 TDTSATSCNCK

-907 SDLNDDDS
+907 SDLNDDN

-1362 RDLVDPRDLH
+1362 RDLDTRDLH

-1425 VAGSSQQQGDQ
+1425 VAGSAQQQSDQ

-1465 STAITQAPSQPG
+1465 STAITQPPSQPG

-1501 FPQSPPTQY
+1501 FPQSPPAQY

-1531 PIHGPVIHSAP
+1531 PIHGPVIHAAP

-1622 WPYGLHQNFMHQGN
+1622 WPYGLHQNFMHQGS
-1636 ARFQHNKPFYTQG
+1636 ARFQPNKPFYTQAG
-1649 TIAYIFVNGLDGFCS
+1649 LPMHSNQPILLSQGYPYLNVSYIQQ
-1664 GSRSLCK
+1664 K
-1671 SQDLRVKIY
+1671 K
-1680 EFSKHLLR
+1680 
-1688 EHTCYVSDCAWCLL
+1688 
-1702 LKN
+1702 

>member
-8 KNENHEPKKNAWAF
+8 ENENHEPKKNAWAL

-28 VKVIT
+28 VKFIT

-46 EIGTNSPNKNTSKKN
+46 EIGTNSPNRNSSKKN

-105 SSPVKAEKLPVSQ
+105 NSPVKAEKVPVSQ
-118 AKVERAPILQAKAEK
+118 AKVERAPSLQAKTEK
-133 SPKSPNS
+133 SPKSLNS
-140 PVKTEKASSLQAT
+140 PVKTEKAPSSQAT

-160 SQRKAE
+160 SQRRAE

-171 QMKSEKVPSLPTEA
+171 QMKSEKVPSLPAEA
-185 EKVPGLLLKENMGQT
+185 EKVPILLLKENMRQT
-200 ELQKI
+200 ELQLI
-205 GKKIPSPIT
+205 GKKIPSSFT
-214 SLDKVNIGVAEGIK
+214 SLDKVNIDVAEGEK
-228 SALENSQPPQKQ
+228 SAHENSQQSQKQ
-240 QTCTDNTGD
+240 RTCTDNTGD

-260 SDDLSKTKN
+260 SDDLSIPMCTTKENIKEEYFFCKMKN

-371 PSPAHLAALS
+371 PSLAHLAALS

-401 QEIVEEMSKVVT
+401 QEIVEEMSKVIT

-458 GILKKSVLYL
+458 GILKKSVLYV

-483 RDRKSGLLCRV
+483 KDRKSGLLCRV

-514 EPVFIPLVLAFRY
+514 EPVFTPLALAFRY

-559 HPLLPCL
+559 PPLLPCL

-643 LTLETPNQVSLGQ
+643 LTLGTPNQVSLGQ

-697 IEDPFSVKRNVAR
+697 IEDPFSIKRNVAR

-726 AAYRYFACP
+726 ATYRYFACP
-735 QRKGGNKSSVDSMKK
+735 QRKGENKPTVDSMKK
-750 EKGKISNKKPMKSD
+750 EKGKISNKKPVKSEN
-764 HMASACCILL
+764 MASSCCILL
-774 GESTEKIN
+774 GESTEKIS
-782 AEGGQPGKYDE
+782 AERGQPDKYE
-793 VECTS
+793 EMECTS

-811 ELDLSEHGQESS
+811 ELDLAEHGQESS
-823 PLSTNEGSELAPKS
+823 SLSTSESSELEPKS
-837 IKKQDVLAPSET
+837 IKKQDVLVPSET
-849 CLKKECSQCN
+849 CFKKELTQCN
-859 CVVYKSPEP
+859 CIDCKSPEP
-868 DESAGTDCRSDLER
+868 DESAGTGCRSNLET
-882 ESSHTCYTC
+882 ESSHHILC
-891 TDTSTTSCNCK
+891 TDTSATSCNCK

-907 SDLNDDDS
+907 SDLNDDDN
-915 HPTQELYYV
+915 HPTQELYFV

-950 NDCPED
+950 NDCPDD

-1333 PKRRSS
+1333 PKRR
-1339 LLFRLKKKDS
+1339 RLKKKDS

-1362 RDLVDPRDLH
+1362 RDLLDPRDLH

-1425 VAGSSQQQGDQ
+1425 VAGSAQQQGDQ

-1457 PFPQNSSQ
+1457 PFPQNSTQ
-1465 STAITQAPSQPG
+1465 STAITQPPSQPG
-1477 SQPKLGPPQQGA
+1477 SQSKLGPPQQGA

-1501 FPQSPPTQY
+1501 FPQSPPAQY

-1587 NNGTVGNSE
+1587 NNE

-1636 ARFQHNKPFYTQG
+1636 ARFQPNKPFYTQDRCA
-1649 TIAYIFVNGLDGFCS
+1649 TRRC
-1664 GSRSLCK
+1664 
-1671 SQDLRVKIY
+1671 
-1680 EFSKHLLR
+1680 R
-1688 EHTCYVSDCAWCLL
+1688 ERCPHPPRGNVSE
-1702 LKN
+1702 

>member
-1 MEESKTS
+1 MEEPKTS
-8 KNENHEPKKNAWAF
+8 KSENHEPKKNIIC
-22 SEESKA
+22 EESKA
-28 VKVIT
+28 VKIIT
-33 NQTLKARNDKSIK
+33 NQTLKPRNDKSVT
-46 EIGTNSPNKNTSKKN
+46 EIGTSSLNRNSSKKT

-76 KVNAASV
+76 KVNTANV

-97 HCKAKKSP
+97 HCK
-105 SSPVKAEKLPVSQ
+105 VKKLPNSPMKAQKVSSQ
-118 AKVERAPILQAKAEK
+118 AKLEKVPSLQAKAEK
-133 SPKSPNS
+133 LPKSPTL
-140 PVKTEKASSLQAT
+140 PVKTPCTTVGATTEKA
-153 AAEKTLN
+153 LN
-160 SQRKAE
+160 SQRKE
-166 KAPGS
+166 ENAPIS
-171 QMKSEKVPSLPTEA
+171 QMKLQKIPNSPLEPENA
-185 EKVPGLLLKENMGQT
+185 PGLLLKENMKQT
-200 ELQKI
+200 DSQQT
-205 GKKIPSPIT
+205 GKKLTGSFV
-214 SLDKVNIGVAEGIK
+214 SVDKRRSEALRGEESTVENVAH
-228 SALENSQPPQKQ
+228 SQKQ
-240 QTCTDNTGD
+240 QTQTENIGD
-249 SDDSASGTEDI
+249 SDDSASGIEDT
-260 SDDLSKTKN
+260 SDDLSKMKSE
-269 DESNKENSSE
+269 ESNKENSSE

-290 ESTLTPEQRL
+290 ESALTPEQRL

-364 ELRSLPP
+364 ELRSLPS

-381 VAVIELA
+381 IAIVELS

-401 QEIVEEMSKVVT
+401 QDIVEEMSKVIT
-413 AFLPECSLRLY
+413 SFLPECSLRLY

-443 FPPKMNHPDLLIQVL
+443 FPPKMTHPDLLIQVL
-458 GILKKSVLYL
+458 GILKKSELYA

-483 RDRKSGLLCRV
+483 KDQKSGLLCRV

-506 LLAALGKM
+506 LLAALGKV
-514 EPVFIPLVLAFRY
+514 EPVFTPLVLAFRY

-559 HPLLPCL
+559 PPLLPCL
-566 LGSWIEGFDPKRMDD
+566 LGSW
-581 FQLKGIV
+581 
-588 EEKFVK
+588 
-594 WEYNSSSATEKNSIA
+594 
-609 EENKAKADQPKDDTK
+609 
-624 KTETD
+624 
-629 NQSNAMKEKHGKSP
+629 SP

-735 QRKGGNKSSVDSMKK
+735 QRKDGSKSTVEFKKK
-750 EKGKISNKKPMKSD
+750 EKGKINNKKPVKSD
-764 HMASACCILL
+764 CMTTNCCVLL
-774 GESTEKIN
+774 GENTEKVN
-782 AEGGQPGKYDE
+782 TERGQPAKCDKKE
-793 VECTS
+793 FTS
-798 QRCIT
+798 QRCIV
-803 EDDNLLIN
+803 DNDSLLVN
-811 ELDLSEHGQESS
+811 ELGVADHGQDSS
-823 PLSTNEGSELAPKS
+823 SLSTASEGSELEQKS
-837 IKKQDVLAPSET
+837 AEKQGDLTPSET
-849 CLKKECSQCN
+849 SLKKGLSQCN
-859 CVVYKSPEP
+859 CIGSP
-868 DESAGTDCRSDLER
+868 DGAESAGTGCRSNLAT
-882 ESSHTCYTC
+882 ESSHEIVCDNTPA
-891 TDTSTTSCNCK
+891 TSCNCK
-902 ATEDA
+902 ATEVA
-907 SDLNDDDS
+907 SDLIDDDNLPS
-915 HPTQELYYV
+915 QELHYV

-956 FRKIDLKPLPPMTNR
+956 FRKIDLKPLPPMTTR

-980 KRCFDELSPPF
+980 KRCFDELSPPC

-1198 RLPSLGKNTETLGE
+1198 RLPSLGKNTESLGE

-1333 PKRRSS
+1333 PKRKSS

-1362 RDLVDPRDLH
+1362 RDLLDS
-1372 DTRDFRDP
+1372 

-1401 KLARQRNSSV
+1401 KMARQRNSGV

-1425 VAGSSQQQGDQ
+1425 VAGSAQQQGDQ
-1436 SIRTRQSSECSDS
+1436 SIRTRQSSEGSDS

-1457 PFPQNSSQ
+1457 PFPQNSPQPS
-1465 STAITQAPSQPG
+1465 AIPPPPPQPG
-1477 SQPKLGPPQQGA
+1477 SQPKLGPPQQGG
-1489 QPPHQVQMPMYN
+1489 QPPHQVQMPLYN
-1501 FPQSPPTQY
+1501 FPQSPPAQY
-1510 SPMHNMGLLPMHPL
+1510 SPMHGMGLLPMHPL
-1524 QIPAPSW
+1524 HQIPAPSW
-1531 PIHGPVIHSAP
+1531 PIHGPMLHSAP
-1542 GSAPSNIGLNDPS
+1542 GSAPNSIGLNDPS
-1555 IIFAQPAARPV
+1555 IIFAQPAARPMAV
-1566 AIPSSSHDG
+1566 PSSSHDG
-1575 HWPRTVAPNSLV
+1575 HWPRTVPPNPLV
-1587 NNGTVGNSE
+1587 NSGAVGNSE
-1596 PGFPGLNPPIPWE
+1596 PRFRGLNPPIPWE

-1636 ARFQHNKPFYTQG
+1636 PRFQPNKPFYAQ
-1649 TIAYIFVNGLDGFCS
+1649 ADRCAA
-1664 GSRSLCK
+1664 RRC
-1671 SQDLRVKIY
+1671 
-1680 EFSKHLLR
+1680 R
-1688 EHTCYVSDCAWCLL
+1688 ERCPHPPRGNVSE
-1702 LKN
+1702 

>member
-1 MEESKTS
+1 MEESKILKS
-8 KNENHEPKKNAWAF
+8 ENHEPKKNVIC
-22 SEESKA
+22 EESKA
-28 VKVIT
+28 VQVIA
-33 NQTLKARNDKSIK
+33 NQMLKARNDKSIK
-46 EIGTNSPNKNTSKKN
+46 EIGNSSPNRSSSKKN
-61 KQNDICIEKTEVKSC
+61 KQNDMCIEKTEVKSC
-76 KVNAASV
+76 KVNAVNLPS
-83 PGPKDLG
+83 PKDLG
-90 LVLRDQS
+90 VVLRDQS
-97 HCKAKKSP
+97 HCKAKKFP
-105 SSPVKAEKLPVSQ
+105 NSPVKAEKAPISQ
-118 AKVERAPILQAKAEK
+118 AKLEKATSLQAKAEK
-133 SPKSPNS
+133 SLKSPNS
-140 PVKTEKASSLQAT
+140 V
-153 AAEKTLN
+153 
-160 SQRKAE
+160 KAE
-166 KAPGS
+166 KATSS
-171 QMKSEKVPSLPTEA
+171 QLKSEKALSSPAEA
-185 EKVPGLLLKENMGQT
+185 EKGPSLLLKDMRQKT
-200 ELQKI
+200 ELQQI
-205 GKKIPSPIT
+205 GKKIPSSFT
-214 SLDKVNIGVAEGIK
+214 SVDKVNIEAVEGEK
-228 SALENSQPPQKQ
+228 YALQNSPQSQKQ

-249 SDDSASGTEDI
+249 SDDSASGIEDV
-260 SDDLSKTKN
+260 SDDLSKMKN

-388 KEQGITDDDLRVR
+388 KEHGITDDDLRVR
-401 QEIVEEMSKVVT
+401 QEIVEEMSKVIT
-413 AFLPECSLRLY
+413 TFLPECSLRLY

-443 FPPKMNHPDLLIQVL
+443 FPPKMNHPDLLIKVL
-458 GILKKSVLYL
+458 GILKKNVLYV

-506 LLAALGKM
+506 LLTALGKM

-559 HPLLPCL
+559 PPLLPCL
-566 LGSWIEGFDPKRMDD
+566 LGSW
-581 FQLKGIV
+581 
-588 EEKFVK
+588 
-594 WEYNSSSATEKNSIA
+594 
-609 EENKAKADQPKDDTK
+609 
-624 KTETD
+624 
-629 NQSNAMKEKHGKSP
+629 SP

-665 TLDFALEEYVIC
+665 TLEFALEEYVIC
-677 VRIQDILT
+677 VRIRDILT

-735 QRKGGNKSSVDSMKK
+735 QRKGGNKSTVDFKK
-750 EKGKISNKKPMKSD
+750 REKGKISNKKPVKSNNV
-764 HMASACCILL
+764 ATNSCILL
-774 GESTEKIN
+774 GESTEKKN
-782 AEGGQPGKYDE
+782 AEREQPVKYDE
-793 VECTS
+793 MECTS
-798 QRCIT
+798 QRCII
-803 EDDNLLIN
+803 DNNNLLVN
-811 ELDLSEHGQESS
+811 ELDFADCEQESS
-823 PLSTNEGSELAPKS
+823 SLSASKSSELEPKS
-837 IKKQDVLAPSET
+837 VKKQDHLAPSET
-849 CLKKECSQCN
+849 CLKTELNQCN
-859 CVVYKSPEP
+859 CIHLSKSSDP
-868 DESAGTDCRSDLER
+868 DKSTGTDCRSNLET
-882 ESSHTCYTC
+882 ESSHQSVC
-891 TDTSTTSCNCK
+891 TDIPATSCNCK

-907 SDLNDDDS
+907 SDLNDDDNFS
-915 HPTQELYYV
+915 TQELYYV

-980 KRCFDELSPPF
+980 KRCFDELSPPC

-1198 RLPSLGKNTETLGE
+1198 RLPSLGKNTESLGE

-1298 AEYFFDSRVLT
+1298 AY
-1309 DGELAPNDRC
+1309 
-1319 CRVCGKIG
+1319 
-1327 HYMKDC
+1327 
-1333 PKRRSS
+1333 
-1339 LLFRLKKKDS
+1339 
-1349 EEEKEGNEEEKDS
+1349 
-1362 RDLVDPRDLH
+1362 
-1372 DTRDFRDP
+1372 
-1380 RDLRCFICGDAGHVR
+1380 AGQVR
-1395 RECPEV
+1395 W
-1401 KLARQRNSSV
+1401 L
-1411 AAAQLVR
+1411 
-1418 NLVNAQQ
+1418 
-1425 VAGSSQQQGDQ
+1425 
-1436 SIRTRQSSECSDS
+1436 
-1449 PSYSPQPQ
+1449 
-1457 PFPQNSSQ
+1457 
-1465 STAITQAPSQPG
+1465 
-1477 SQPKLGPPQQGA
+1477 
-1489 QPPHQVQMPMYN
+1489 MPI
-1501 FPQSPPTQY
+1501 
-1510 SPMHNMGLLPMHPL
+1510 
-1524 QIPAPSW
+1524 IPA
-1531 PIHGPVIHSAP
+1531 
-1542 GSAPSNIGLNDPS
+1542 
-1555 IIFAQPAARPV
+1555 F
-1566 AIPSSSHDG
+1566 
-1575 HWPRTVAPNSLV
+1575 
-1587 NNGTVGNSE
+1587 
-1596 PGFPGLNPPIPWE
+1596 WE
-1609 HAPRPHFPLVPAS
+1609 AEA
-1622 WPYGLHQNFMHQGN
+1622 GQ
-1636 ARFQHNKPFYTQG
+1636 
-1649 TIAYIFVNGLDGFCS
+1649 
-1664 GSRSLCK
+1664 
-1671 SQDLRVKIY
+1671 
-1680 EFSKHLLR
+1680 EF
-1688 EHTCYVSDCAWCLL
+1688 
-1702 LKN
+1702 